1 MSTIDSKK
9 YTLIDL
15 FRDTEGG
22 GEALSCIEIPLIQR
36 DYAQGRDV
44 PKVNSIRERFLGALR
59 KALTNNEPITLDFVY
74 GEIDN
79 NRMLIPLDGQQRLT
93 TLFLLHWYIARHEGV
108 SEDKLA
114 FLTKFS
120 YATRYS
126 AREFCK
132 HLVSPN
138 YQPDFSHNKL
148 SDDIADQC
156 WMQLDWKNDP
166 TISAMLR
173 MIDSIHVKFR
183 SYTDLWQRLEAGCI
197 SFYFLPIKELGATD
211 ELYIKMNSRG
221 KPLTEFE
228 NFKAEWEAS
237 IKAIEPNIMSQQE
250 VEQLQHRIEQ
260 KLDIDWTDLL
270 WPYRN
275 GKTDSSADD
284 VIDDKFIRYFR
295 FLTDIIFYKDDRY
308 VKDTSDILSIS
319 EYLFCPNSDNTP
331 RHIEFIERG
340 FDCWKNVDDIEH
352 LFSTYLTTQPTDSDS
367 QKCIVAAP
375 INVFAQACH
384 TYGDVNNGRNRL
396 FPIGRTI
403 LLYAFL
409 YYLQHKETIND
420 TQFARRIRIITNL
433 IKQSEYELREDN
445 MPNLLRQTEYILT
458 HGDVEDGYLS
468 FNANQ
473 LAEEHEKAVWLQT
486 HAEKAETLCRLE
498 NHPLLQG
505 AIRVIGLDHIDF
517 TDRFYSLFACD
528 HSLVN
533 RALLS
538 IGDYALL
545 VNSLFQIGS
554 GSTQFDSSWRAI
566 FSTNQQGIAP
576 KRDILLALL
585 SQSQHFTN
593 DILQSIIDKYL
604 DETREYDWRHYLV
617 RYDAMRPERYGMY
630 FWEEDPLHEK
640 RGYTILMMLTEKS
653 MGGRNY
659 NIFLKALYDW
669 LLSDDPSLSIS
680 LGEYAY
686 SGDGSVL
693 KLTFADKYLYFTD
706 NKLCICHQIQDE
718 QGHLTEIID
727 LEKPISQT
735 EQGIDL
741 EDRVKLAYDVV
752 KSMIGN

>member
-1 MSTIDSKK
+1 MNTIDSKK

-22 GEALSCIEIPLIQR
+22 GEALNGIEIPLIQR
-36 DYAQGRDV
+36 DYAQGRDM
-44 PKVNSIRERFLGALR
+44 PKVEDIRRRFVGALK
-59 KALTNNEPITLDFVY
+59 KALINNEPVTLDFVY

-79 NRMLIPLDGQQRLT
+79 NRTLIPLDGQQRLT
-93 TLFLLHWYIARHEGV
+93 TLFLLHWYIARREGV

-132 HLVSPN
+132 RLVSPD
-138 YQPDFSHNKL
+138 YQPDFNRDRL
-148 SDDIADQC
+148 SDEITDQS
-156 WMQLDWKNDP
+156 WMPLDWENDP

-173 MIDSIHVKFR
+173 MIDYIHVMFNN
-183 SYTDLWQRLEAGCI
+183 SCNNLWPRLEAGCI
-197 SFYFLPIKELGATD
+197 SFYFLPIKQLGATD
-211 ELYIKMNSRG
+211 DLYIKMNSRG

-228 NFKAEWEAS
+228 NVKAEWEAC
-237 IKAIEPNIMSQQE
+237 IKAISPSIMPQQDA
-250 VEQLQHRIEQ
+250 EQLQHRIEQ
-260 KLDIDWTDLL
+260 KMDLDWTDLL

-275 GKTDSSADD
+275 GQTGSSADD
-284 VIDDKFIRYFR
+284 VVDDKFIRYLR
-295 FLTDIIFYKDDRY
+295 FLTDIIYYKDEELE
-308 VKDTSDILSIS
+308 KNSSDILSIVEDLFRGS
-319 EYLFCPNSDNTP
+319 EKAPEHL
-331 RHIEFIERG
+331 EFIERG
-340 FDCWKNVDDIEH
+340 FDCWLHVDIEH
-352 LFSTYLTTQPTDSDS
+352 LFNTYLTTTPTASDP
-367 QKCIVAAP
+367 QKCVVAAP
-375 INVFAQACH
+375 VNVFAQACY
-384 TYGDVNNGRNRL
+384 TYGDMNGRTRL
-396 FPIGRTI
+396 FPIGRSVM
-403 LLYAFL
+403 LYAFL
-409 YYLQHKETIND
+409 YYLQHKETISD
-420 TQFARRIRIITNL
+420 IQFARRIRIITNL

-458 HGDVEDGYLS
+458 HGDVEEGYLS

-486 HAEKAETLCRLE
+486 HADKADTLCRLE

-545 VNSLFQIGS
+545 VNNRFQIGS
-554 GSTQFDSSWRAI
+554 GSADFDSSWRAI
-566 FSTNQQGIAP
+566 FSTSQQGIAP
-576 KRDILLALL
+576 KRDVLLALL

-593 DILQSIIDKYL
+593 DMLQSVIDRYL
-604 DETREYDWRHYLV
+604 RETREYDWRHYLV
-617 RYDAMRPERYGMY
+617 KYDAMRPERYGMY
-630 FWEEDPLHEK
+630 FWDEENPHEK
-640 RGYTILMMLTEKS
+640 RGYNILMMWTEKS
-653 MGGRNY
+653 ISGRNY
-659 NIFLKALYDW
+659 NIFLKALNER
-669 LLSDDPSLSIS
+669 LLCDFPDLSIS

-706 NKLCICHQIQDE
+706 DKLYICHQTPDE
-718 QGHLTEIID
+718 QGHTTETID
-727 LEKPISQT
+727 MEKPIPQT

-741 EDRVKLAYDVV
+741 EDRVELAYEAV
-752 KSMIGN
+752 KSLMNK

>member
-1 MSTIDSKK
+1 MNTIDSKK

-22 GEALSCIEIPLIQR
+22 GEALNGIEIPLIQR
-36 DYAQGRDV
+36 DYAQGRDM
-44 PKVNSIRERFLGALR
+44 PKVEDIRRRFVGALK
-59 KALTNNEPITLDFVY
+59 KALINNEPITLDFVY

-79 NRMLIPLDGQQRLT
+79 NRTLIPLDGQQRLT
-93 TLFLLHWYIARHEGV
+93 TLFLLHWYIARREGV

-132 HLVSPN
+132 RLVSPD
-138 YQPDFSHNKL
+138 YQPDFNRDRL
-148 SDDIADQC
+148 SDEITDQS
-156 WMQLDWKNDP
+156 WMPLDWENDP

-173 MIDSIHVKFR
+173 MIDYIHVMFNN
-183 SYTDLWQRLEAGCI
+183 SCNNLWPRLEAGCI
-197 SFYFLPIKELGATD
+197 SFYFLPIKQLGATD
-211 ELYIKMNSRG
+211 DLYIKMNSRG

-228 NFKAEWEAS
+228 NVKAEWEAC
-237 IKAIEPNIMSQQE
+237 IKAISPSIMPQQDA
-250 VEQLQHRIEQ
+250 EQLQHRIEQ
-260 KLDIDWTDLL
+260 KMDLDWTDLL

-275 GKTDSSADD
+275 GQTGSSADD
-284 VIDDKFIRYFR
+284 VVDDKFIRYLR
-295 FLTDIIFYKDDRY
+295 FLTDIIYYKDEELE
-308 VKDTSDILSIS
+308 KNSSDILSIVEDLFRDS
-319 EYLFCPNSDNTP
+319 EKAPEHL
-331 RHIEFIERG
+331 EFIERG
-340 FDCWKNVDDIEH
+340 FDCWLDVDIEH
-352 LFSTYLTTQPTDSDS
+352 LFNTYLTTTPTASDP
-367 QKCIVAAP
+367 QKCVVAAP
-375 INVFAQACH
+375 VNVFAQACY
-384 TYGDVNNGRNRL
+384 TYGDMNGRTRL
-396 FPIGRTI
+396 FPIGRSVM
-403 LLYAFL
+403 LYAFL
-409 YYLQHKETIND
+409 YYLQHKETISD
-420 TQFARRIRIITNL
+420 IQFARRIRIITNL

-458 HGDVEDGYLS
+458 HGDVEEGYLS

-486 HAEKAETLCRLE
+486 HADKADTLCRLE

-545 VNSLFQIGS
+545 VNNRFQIGS
-554 GSTQFDSSWRAI
+554 GSADFDSSWRAI
-566 FSTNQQGIAP
+566 FSTSQQGIAP
-576 KRDILLALL
+576 KRDVLLALL

-593 DILQSIIDKYL
+593 DMLQSVIDRYL
-604 DETREYDWRHYLV
+604 RETREYDWRHYLV
-617 RYDAMRPERYGMY
+617 KYDAMRPERYGMY
-630 FWEEDPLHEK
+630 FWDEENPHEK
-640 RGYTILMMLTEKS
+640 RGYNILMMWTEKS
-653 MGGRNY
+653 ISGRNY
-659 NIFLKALYDW
+659 NIFLKALNDR
-669 LLSDDPSLSIS
+669 LLSDFPDLGIS

-706 NKLCICHQIQDE
+706 DKLYICHQTPDE
-718 QGHLTEIID
+718 QGHTTETID
-727 LEKPISQT
+727 MEKPIPQT

-741 EDRVKLAYDVV
+741 EDRVELAYEVV
-752 KSMIGN
+752 KSLMNK

>member
-1 MSTIDSKK
+1 MNTIDSKK
-9 YTLIDL
+9 YTFIDL
-15 FRDTEGG
+15 FRGTEGG
-22 GEALSCIEIPLIQR
+22 GEALNGIEIPLIQR
-36 DYAQGRDV
+36 DYAQGRDM
-44 PKVNSIRERFLGALR
+44 PKVNYIRTRFVGALR
-59 KALTNNEPITLDFVY
+59 EALINKEPITLDFVY

-79 NRMLIPLDGQQRLT
+79 NRTLIPLDGQQRLT
-93 TLFLLHWYIARHEGV
+93 TLFLLHWYIARREGV
-108 SEDKLA
+108 SEDKLD

-132 HLVSPN
+132 HLVSPD
-138 YQPDFSHNKL
+138 YQPDFNCSRL
-148 SDDIADQC
+148 SDEIKDQS
-156 WMQLDWKNDP
+156 WMPHDWENDP

-173 MIDSIHVKFR
+173 MIDYIHVMFNN
-183 SYTDLWQRLEAGCI
+183 SCNNLWRRLEAGCI
-197 SFYFLPIKELGATD
+197 SFYFLPIKQLGATD

-228 NFKAEWEAS
+228 NVKVEWEAS
-237 IKAIEPNIMSQQE
+237 IRAISPSIMSQQDA
-250 VEQLQHRIEQ
+250 EQLQGIEQ
-260 KLDIDWTDLL
+260 KLDNDWTDLL

-275 GKTDSSADD
+275 GQTGSSADD
-284 VIDDKFIRYFR
+284 VVDDKFIRYLR
-295 FLTDIIFYKDDRY
+295 FLTDLIFYKNDEQ
-308 VKDTSDILSIS
+308 VKESSDILSIV
-319 EYLFCPNSDNTP
+319 EYLFKDSEKTP
-331 RHIEFIERG
+331 ALSKFIGRG
-340 FDCWKNVDDIEH
+340 FDCWLDVDIEH
-352 LFSTYLTTQPTDSDS
+352 LFNTYLTTTPTASDP
-367 QKCIVAAP
+367 QKCVVAAP
-375 INVFAQACH
+375 VNVFAQACH
-384 TYGDVNNGRNRL
+384 TYGDMNGRTRL
-396 FPIGRTI
+396 FPIGRSVM
-403 LLYAFL
+403 LYAFL
-409 YYLQHKETIND
+409 YYLQHKKTISD

-458 HGDVEDGYLS
+458 HGDVEEGYLS

-473 LAEEHEKAVWLQT
+473 LAEEHEKAAWLQT
-486 HAEKAETLCRLE
+486 HADKADTLCRLE

-545 VNSLFQIGS
+545 VNNRFQIGS
-554 GSTQFDSSWRAI
+554 GSADFDSSWRAI
-566 FSTNQQGIAP
+566 FSTSQQGIAP

-585 SQSQHFTN
+585 SQSRHFTN
-593 DILQSIIDKYL
+593 DVLQSVIDRYL

-617 RYDAMRPERYGMY
+617 KYDAMRPERYGMY
-630 FWEEDPLHEK
+630 FWDEENPHEK
-640 RGYTILMMLTEKS
+640 RGYSILMMWTEKS
-653 MGGRNY
+653 IIGRNY
-659 NIFLKALYDW
+659 NIFLKALNDR
-669 LLSDDPSLSIS
+669 LLCDFPDFGIS

-706 NKLCICHQIQDE
+706 DKLYICHQTPDE
-718 QGHLTEIID
+718 QGHTTETID
-727 LEKPISQT
+727 MEKPILQT

-741 EDRVKLAYDVV
+741 EDRVELAYEVV
-752 KSMIGN
+752 KSLMNK

>member
-1 MSTIDSKK
+1 MNTIDSKK

-22 GEALSCIEIPLIQR
+22 GEALNGIEIPLIQR
-36 DYAQGRDV
+36 DYAQGRDM
-44 PKVNSIRERFLGALR
+44 PKVEDIRRRFVGALK
-59 KALTNNEPITLDFVY
+59 KALINKEPITLDFVY

-79 NRMLIPLDGQQRLT
+79 NRTLIPLDGQQRLT
-93 TLFLLHWYIARHEGV
+93 TLFLLHWYIARREGV

-132 HLVSPN
+132 RLVSPD
-138 YQPDFSHNKL
+138 YQPDFNRDRL
-148 SDDIADQC
+148 SDEITDQS
-156 WMQLDWKNDP
+156 WMPLDWENDS

-173 MIDSIHVKFR
+173 MIDYIHVMFNN
-183 SYTDLWQRLEAGCI
+183 SCNNLWPRLEAGCI
-197 SFYFLPIKELGATD
+197 SFYFLPIKQLGATD
-211 ELYIKMNSRG
+211 DLYIKMNSRG

-228 NFKAEWEAS
+228 NVKAEWEAC
-237 IKAIEPNIMSQQE
+237 IKAISPSIMPQQDA
-250 VEQLQHRIEQ
+250 EQLQHRIEQ
-260 KLDIDWTDLL
+260 KMDLDWTDLL

-275 GKTDSSADD
+275 GQTGSSADD
-284 VIDDKFIRYFR
+284 VVDDKFIRYLR
-295 FLTDIIFYKDDRY
+295 FLTDIIYYKDEEL
-308 VKDTSDILSIS
+308 KKNSSDILSIVEDLFRGS
-319 EYLFCPNSDNTP
+319 EKAPEHL
-331 RHIEFIERG
+331 EFIERG
-340 FDCWKNVDDIEH
+340 FDCWLHVDIEH
-352 LFSTYLTTQPTDSDS
+352 LFNTYLTTTPTASDP
-367 QKCIVAAP
+367 QKCVVAAP
-375 INVFAQACH
+375 VNVFAQACY
-384 TYGDVNNGRNRL
+384 TYGDMNGRTRL
-396 FPIGRTI
+396 FPIGRSVM
-403 LLYAFL
+403 LYAFL
-409 YYLQHKETIND
+409 YYLQHKETISD
-420 TQFARRIRIITNL
+420 IQFARRIRIITNL

-458 HGDVEDGYLS
+458 HGDVEEGYLS

-486 HAEKAETLCRLE
+486 HADKADTLCRLE

-545 VNSLFQIGS
+545 VNNRFQIGS
-554 GSTQFDSSWRAI
+554 GSADFDSSWRAI
-566 FSTNQQGIAP
+566 FSTSQQGIAP

-593 DILQSIIDKYL
+593 DVLQSVIDRYL
-604 DETREYDWRHYLV
+604 RETREYDWRHYLV
-617 RYDAMRPERYGMY
+617 KYDAMRPERYGMY
-630 FWEEDPLHEK
+630 FWDEENPHEK
-640 RGYTILMMLTEKS
+640 RGYSILMMWTEKS
-653 MGGRNY
+653 ISGRNY
-659 NIFLKALYDW
+659 NIFLKALNDR
-669 LLSDDPSLSIS
+669 LLCDFPDIGIS

-706 NKLCICHQIQDE
+706 DKLYICHQTPDE
-718 QGHLTEIID
+718 QGHTTQTID
-727 LEKPISQT
+727 MEKPILQT

-741 EDRVKLAYDVV
+741 EDRVELAYEVV
-752 KSMIGN
+752 KSLMNK

>member
-1 MSTIDSKK
+1 MNTIDSKK

-22 GEALSCIEIPLIQR
+22 GEALNGIEIPLIQR
-36 DYAQGRDV
+36 DYAQGRDM
-44 PKVNSIRERFLGALR
+44 PKVEDIRRRFVGALK
-59 KALTNNEPITLDFVY
+59 KALINNEPITLDFVY

-79 NRMLIPLDGQQRLT
+79 NRTLIPLDGQQRLT
-93 TLFLLHWYIARHEGV
+93 TLFLLHWYIARREGV

-132 HLVSPN
+132 RLVSPA
-138 YQPDFSHNKL
+138 YQPDFNRFKL
-148 SDDIADQC
+148 SEEITDQN
-156 WMQLDWKNDP
+156 WMPLDWENDS

-173 MIDSIHVKFR
+173 MIDYIHVMFNN
-183 SYTDLWQRLEAGCI
+183 SCNNLWPRLEAGCI
-197 SFYFLPIKELGATD
+197 SFYFLPIKQLGATD
-211 ELYIKMNSRG
+211 DLYIKMNSRG

-228 NFKAEWEAS
+228 NVKAEWEAS
-237 IKAIEPNIMSQQE
+237 IRAISPSIMPQQDA
-250 VEQLQHRIEQ
+250 EQLQHRIEQ
-260 KLDIDWTDLL
+260 KMDLDWTDLL

-275 GKTDSSADD
+275 GKTGSSADD
-284 VIDDKFIRYFR
+284 VVDDKFMRYLR
-295 FLTDIIFYKDDRY
+295 FLTDIIYYKDEEL
-308 VKDTSDILSIS
+308 KKNSSDILSIVEDLFRGS
-319 EYLFCPNSDNTP
+319 EKAPEHL
-331 RHIEFIERG
+331 EFIERG
-340 FDCWKNVDDIEH
+340 FDCWLHVDIEH
-352 LFSTYLTTQPTDSDS
+352 LFNTYLTTTPTASDP
-367 QKCIVAAP
+367 QKCVVAAP
-375 INVFAQACH
+375 VNVFAQACY
-384 TYGDVNNGRNRL
+384 TYGDMNGRTRL
-396 FPIGRTI
+396 FPIGRSVM
-403 LLYAFL
+403 LYAFL
-409 YYLQHKETIND
+409 YYLQHKEMISD

-458 HGDVEDGYLS
+458 HGDIEEGYLN

-486 HAEKAETLCRLE
+486 HADKADTLCRLE

-517 TDRFYSLFACD
+517 TDRFYSLLACD

-545 VNSLFQIGS
+545 VNNRFQIGS
-554 GSTQFDSSWRAI
+554 GSADFDSSWKAI
-566 FSTNQQGIAP
+566 FSTSQQSIAP

-593 DILQSIIDKYL
+593 DVLQSVIDRYL

-617 RYDAMRPERYGMY
+617 KYDAMRPERYGMY
-630 FWEEDPLHEK
+630 FWDEENPHEK
-640 RGYTILMMLTEKS
+640 RGYSILMMWTEKS
-653 MGGRNY
+653 ISGRNY
-659 NIFLKALYDW
+659 NIFLKALNDR
-669 LLSDDPSLSIS
+669 LLCDFPNLGIS

-706 NKLCICHQIQDE
+706 DKLYICHQTPDE
-718 QGHLTEIID
+718 QGHTTETID
-727 LEKPISQT
+727 MEKPISQT

-741 EDRVKLAYDVV
+741 EDRVELAYEVV
-752 KSMIGN
+752 KSLMNK

>member
-1 MSTIDSKK
+1 MNTIDSKK

-22 GEALSCIEIPLIQR
+22 GEALNGIEIPLIQR
-36 DYAQGRDV
+36 DYAQGRDM
-44 PKVNSIRERFLGALR
+44 PKVEDIRRRFVGALK
-59 KALTNNEPITLDFVY
+59 KALINNEPITLDFVY

-79 NRMLIPLDGQQRLT
+79 NRTLIPLDGQQRLT
-93 TLFLLHWYIARHEGV
+93 TLFLLHWYIARREGV

-132 HLVSPN
+132 RLVSPD
-138 YQPDFSHNKL
+138 YQPDFNRDRL
-148 SDDIADQC
+148 SDEITDQS
-156 WMQLDWKNDP
+156 WMPLDWENDP

-173 MIDSIHVKFR
+173 MIDYIHVMFNN
-183 SYTDLWQRLEAGCI
+183 SCNNLWPRLEAGCI
-197 SFYFLPIKELGATD
+197 SFYFLPIKQLGATD
-211 ELYIKMNSRG
+211 DLYIKMNSRG

-228 NFKAEWEAS
+228 NVKAEWEAC
-237 IKAIEPNIMSQQE
+237 IKAISPSIMPQQDA
-250 VEQLQHRIEQ
+250 EQLQHRIEQ
-260 KLDIDWTDLL
+260 KMDLDWTDLL

-275 GKTDSSADD
+275 GQTGSSADD
-284 VIDDKFIRYFR
+284 VVDDKFIRYLR
-295 FLTDIIFYKDDRY
+295 FLTDIIYYKDEEL
-308 VKDTSDILSIS
+308 KKNSSDILSIVEDLFRDS
-319 EYLFCPNSDNTP
+319 EKAPEHL
-331 RHIEFIERG
+331 EFIERG
-340 FDCWKNVDDIEH
+340 FDCWLDVDIEH
-352 LFSTYLTTQPTDSDS
+352 LFNTYLTTTPTASDP
-367 QKCIVAAP
+367 QKCVVAAP
-375 INVFAQACH
+375 VNVFAQACY
-384 TYGDVNNGRNRL
+384 TYGDMNGRTRL
-396 FPIGRTI
+396 FPIGRSVM
-403 LLYAFL
+403 LYAFL
-409 YYLQHKETIND
+409 YYLQHKETISD
-420 TQFARRIRIITNL
+420 IQFARRIRIITNL

-458 HGDVEDGYLS
+458 HGDVEEGYLS

-486 HAEKAETLCRLE
+486 HADKADTLCRLE

-545 VNSLFQIGS
+545 VNNRFQIGS
-554 GSTQFDSSWRAI
+554 GSADFDSSWRAI
-566 FSTNQQGIAP
+566 FSTSQQGIAP
-576 KRDILLALL
+576 KRDVLLALL

-593 DILQSIIDKYL
+593 DMLQSVIDRYL
-604 DETREYDWRHYLV
+604 RETREYDWRHYLV
-617 RYDAMRPERYGMY
+617 KYDAMRPERYGMY
-630 FWEEDPLHEK
+630 FWDEENPHEK
-640 RGYTILMMLTEKS
+640 RGYNILMMWTEKS
-653 MGGRNY
+653 ISGRNY
-659 NIFLKALYDW
+659 NIFLKALNDR
-669 LLSDDPSLSIS
+669 LLCDFPDLSIS

-706 NKLCICHQIQDE
+706 DKLYICHQTPDE
-718 QGHLTEIID
+718 QGHTTETID
-727 LEKPISQT
+727 VEKPIPQT

-741 EDRVKLAYDVV
+741 EDRVELAYEVV
-752 KSMIGN
+752 KSLMNK

>member
-1 MSTIDSKK
+1 MNTIDSKK
-9 YTLIDL
+9 YTFIDL
-15 FRDTEGG
+15 FRGTEGG
-22 GEALSCIEIPLIQR
+22 GEALNGIEIPLIQR
-36 DYAQGRDV
+36 DYAQGRDM
-44 PKVNSIRERFLGALR
+44 PKVEDIRRRFVGALK
-59 KALTNNEPITLDFVY
+59 KALINNEPITLDFVY

-79 NRMLIPLDGQQRLT
+79 NRTLIPLDGQQRLT
-93 TLFLLHWYIARHEGV
+93 TLFLLHWYIARREGV

-132 HLVSPN
+132 RLVSPD
-138 YQPDFSHNKL
+138 YQPDFNRDRL
-148 SDDIADQC
+148 SDEITDQS
-156 WMQLDWKNDP
+156 WMPLDWENDP

-173 MIDSIHVKFR
+173 MIDYIHVMFNN
-183 SYTDLWQRLEAGCI
+183 SCNNLWPRLEAGCI
-197 SFYFLPIKELGATD
+197 SFYFLPIKQLGATD
-211 ELYIKMNSRG
+211 DLYIKMNSRG

-228 NFKAEWEAS
+228 NVKAEWEAC
-237 IKAIEPNIMSQQE
+237 IKAISPSIMPQQDA
-250 VEQLQHRIEQ
+250 EQLQHRIEQ
-260 KLDIDWTDLL
+260 KMDLDWTDLL

-275 GKTDSSADD
+275 GQTGSSADD
-284 VIDDKFIRYFR
+284 VVDDKFIRYLR
-295 FLTDIIFYKDDRY
+295 FLTDIIYYKDEEL
-308 VKDTSDILSIS
+308 KKNSSDILSIVEDLFRGS
-319 EYLFCPNSDNTP
+319 EKAPEHL
-331 RHIEFIERG
+331 EFIERG
-340 FDCWKNVDDIEH
+340 FDCWLHVDIEH
-352 LFSTYLTTQPTDSDS
+352 LFNTYLTTTPTASDP
-367 QKCIVAAP
+367 QKCVVAAP
-375 INVFAQACH
+375 VNVFAQACY
-384 TYGDVNNGRNRL
+384 TYGDMNGRTRL
-396 FPIGRTI
+396 FPIGRSVM
-403 LLYAFL
+403 LYAFL
-409 YYLQHKETIND
+409 YYLQHKETISD

-458 HGDVEDGYLS
+458 HGDVEEGYLS

-486 HAEKAETLCRLE
+486 HADKADTLCRLE

-545 VNSLFQIGS
+545 VNNRFQIGS
-554 GSTQFDSSWRAI
+554 GSADFDSSWRAI
-566 FSTNQQGIAP
+566 FSTSQQGIAP
-576 KRDILLALL
+576 KRDVLLALL

-593 DILQSIIDKYL
+593 DMLQSVIDRYL
-604 DETREYDWRHYLV
+604 RETREYDWRHYLV
-617 RYDAMRPERYGMY
+617 KYDAMRPERYGMY
-630 FWEEDPLHEK
+630 FWDEENPHEK
-640 RGYTILMMLTEKS
+640 RGYNILMMWTEKS
-653 MGGRNY
+653 ISGRNY
-659 NIFLKALYDW
+659 NIFLKALNER
-669 LLSDDPSLSIS
+669 LLCDFPDLSIS

-706 NKLCICHQIQDE
+706 DKLYICHQTPDE
-718 QGHLTEIID
+718 QGHTTKTID
-727 LEKPISQT
+727 MEKPILQT

-741 EDRVKLAYDVV
+741 EDRVELAYEVV
-752 KSMIGN
+752 KSLMNK

>member
-1 MSTIDSKK
+1 MNTIDSKK
-9 YTLIDL
+9 YTFIDL
-15 FRDTEGG
+15 FRGTEGG
-22 GEALSCIEIPLIQR
+22 GEALNGIEIPLIQR
-36 DYAQGRDV
+36 DYAQGRDM
-44 PKVNSIRERFLGALR
+44 PKVEDIRRRFVGALK
-59 KALTNNEPITLDFVY
+59 KALINNEPVTLDFVY

-79 NRMLIPLDGQQRLT
+79 NRTLIPLDGQQRLT
-93 TLFLLHWYIARHEGV
+93 TLFLLHWYIARREGV

-132 HLVSPN
+132 RLVSPD
-138 YQPDFSHNKL
+138 YQPDFNRFKL
-148 SDDIADQC
+148 SEEITDQN
-156 WMQLDWKNDP
+156 WMPLDWENDS

-173 MIDSIHVKFR
+173 MIDYIHVMFNN
-183 SYTDLWQRLEAGCI
+183 SCNNLWPRLEAGCI
-197 SFYFLPIKELGATD
+197 SFYFLPIKQLGATD
-211 ELYIKMNSRG
+211 DLYIKMNSRG

-228 NFKAEWEAS
+228 NVKAEWEAS
-237 IKAIEPNIMSQQE
+237 IRAISPSIMPQQDA
-250 VEQLQHRIEQ
+250 EQLQHRTEQ
-260 KLDIDWTDLL
+260 KMDLDWTDLL

-275 GKTDSSADD
+275 GQTGSSADD
-284 VIDDKFIRYFR
+284 VVDDKFIRYLR
-295 FLTDIIFYKDDRY
+295 FLTDIIYYKDEEL
-308 VKDTSDILSIS
+308 KKNSSDILSIVEDLFRDS
-319 EYLFCPNSDNTP
+319 EKAPE
-331 RHIEFIERG
+331 HIEFIERG
-340 FDCWKNVDDIEH
+340 FDCWLHVDIEH
-352 LFSTYLTTQPTDSDS
+352 LFNTYLTTTPTASDP
-367 QKCIVAAP
+367 QKCVVAAP
-375 INVFAQACH
+375 VNVFAQACY
-384 TYGDVNNGRNRL
+384 TYGDMNGRTRL
-396 FPIGRTI
+396 FPIGRSVM
-403 LLYAFL
+403 LYAFL
-409 YYLQHKETIND
+409 YYLQHKETISD

-458 HGDVEDGYLS
+458 HGDIEEGYLS

-486 HAEKAETLCRLE
+486 HADKADTLCRLE

-545 VNSLFQIGS
+545 VNNRFQIGS
-554 GSTQFDSSWRAI
+554 GSADFDSSWRAI
-566 FSTNQQGIAP
+566 FSTSQQGIAP

-593 DILQSIIDKYL
+593 DMLQSVIDRYL
-604 DETREYDWRHYLV
+604 RETREYDWRHYLV
-617 RYDAMRPERYGMY
+617 KYDAMRPERYGMY
-630 FWEEDPLHEK
+630 FWDEENPHEK
-640 RGYTILMMLTEKS
+640 RGYNILMMWTEKS
-653 MGGRNY
+653 ISGRNY
-659 NIFLKALYDW
+659 NIFLKALNDR
-669 LLSDDPSLSIS
+669 LLCDFPDLGIS

-706 NKLCICHQIQDE
+706 DKLYICHQTPDE
-718 QGHLTEIID
+718 QGHTTETID
-727 LEKPISQT
+727 MEKPIPQT

-741 EDRVKLAYDVV
+741 EDRVELAYEAV
-752 KSMIGN
+752 KSLMNK

>member
-1 MSTIDSKK
+1 MNTIDSKK

-22 GEALSCIEIPLIQR
+22 GEALNGIEIPLIQR
-36 DYAQGRDV
+36 DYAQGRDM
-44 PKVNSIRERFLGALR
+44 PKVEDIRRRFVGALK
-59 KALTNNEPITLDFVY
+59 KALINKEPITLDFVY

-93 TLFLLHWYIARHEGV
+93 TLFLLHWYIARREGV

-132 HLVSPN
+132 RLVSPD
-138 YQPDFSHNKL
+138 YQPDFNRDRL
-148 SDDIADQC
+148 SDEITDQS
-156 WMQLDWKNDP
+156 WMPLDWENDP

-173 MIDSIHVKFR
+173 MIDYIHVMFNN
-183 SYTDLWQRLEAGCI
+183 SCNNLWPRLEAGCI
-197 SFYFLPIKELGATD
+197 SFYFLPIKQLGATD
-211 ELYIKMNSRG
+211 DLYIKMNSRG

-228 NFKAEWEAS
+228 NVKAEWEAC
-237 IKAIEPNIMSQQE
+237 IKAISPSIMPKQDA
-250 VEQLQHRIEQ
+250 EQLQHRIEQ
-260 KLDIDWTDLL
+260 KMDLDWTDLL

-275 GKTDSSADD
+275 GQTGSSADD
-284 VIDDKFIRYFR
+284 VVDDKFIRYLR
-295 FLTDIIFYKDDRY
+295 FLTDIIYYKDEEL
-308 VKDTSDILSIS
+308 KKNSSDILSIVEDLFRDS
-319 EYLFCPNSDNTP
+319 EKAPEHL
-331 RHIEFIERG
+331 EFIERG
-340 FDCWKNVDDIEH
+340 FDCWLHVDIEH
-352 LFSTYLTTQPTDSDS
+352 LFNTYLTTTPTASDP
-367 QKCIVAAP
+367 QKCVVAAP
-375 INVFAQACH
+375 VNVFAQACY
-384 TYGDVNNGRNRL
+384 TYGDMNGRTRL
-396 FPIGRTI
+396 FPIGRSVM
-403 LLYAFL
+403 LYAFL
-409 YYLQHKETIND
+409 YYLQHKDTISE
-420 TQFARRIRIITNL
+420 TQFARCIRIITNL

-458 HGDVEDGYLS
+458 HGDVEEGYLS

-473 LAEEHEKAVWLQT
+473 LAEEHEKAAWLQT
-486 HAEKAETLCRLE
+486 HADKADTLCRLE

-545 VNSLFQIGS
+545 VNNRFQIGS
-554 GSTQFDSSWRAI
+554 GSADFDSSWRAI
-566 FSTNQQGIAP
+566 FSTSQQGIAP
-576 KRDILLALL
+576 KRDVLLALL

-593 DILQSIIDKYL
+593 DMLQSVIDRYL
-604 DETREYDWRHYLV
+604 RETREYDWRHYLV
-617 RYDAMRPERYGMY
+617 KYDAMRPERYGMY
-630 FWEEDPLHEK
+630 FWDEENPHEK
-640 RGYTILMMLTEKS
+640 RGYNILMMWTEKS
-653 MGGRNY
+653 ISGRNY
-659 NIFLKALYDW
+659 NIFLKALNER
-669 LLSDDPSLSIS
+669 LLCDFPDLSIS

-706 NKLCICHQIQDE
+706 DKLYICHQTPDE
-718 QGHLTEIID
+718 QGHTTQTID
-727 LEKPISQT
+727 MEKPSLQT

-741 EDRVKLAYDVV
+741 EDRVELAYEVV
-752 KSMIGN
+752 KSLMNK

>member
-1 MSTIDSKK
+1 MNTIDSKK

-22 GEALSCIEIPLIQR
+22 GEALNGIEIPLIQR
-36 DYAQGRDV
+36 DYAQGRDM
-44 PKVNSIRERFLGALR
+44 PKVEDIRRRFVGALK
-59 KALTNNEPITLDFVY
+59 KALINNEPITLDFVY

-79 NRMLIPLDGQQRLT
+79 NRTLIPLDGQQRLT
-93 TLFLLHWYIARHEGV
+93 TLFLLHWYIARREGV

-132 HLVSPN
+132 RLVSPD
-138 YQPDFSHNKL
+138 YQPDFNRDRL
-148 SDDIADQC
+148 SDEITDQS
-156 WMQLDWKNDP
+156 WMPLDWENDP

-173 MIDSIHVKFR
+173 MIDYIHVMFNN
-183 SYTDLWQRLEAGCI
+183 SCNNLWPRLEAGCI
-197 SFYFLPIKELGATD
+197 SFYFLPIKQLGATD
-211 ELYIKMNSRG
+211 DLYIKMNSRG

-228 NFKAEWEAS
+228 NVKAEWEAC
-237 IKAIEPNIMSQQE
+237 IKAISPSIMPQQDA
-250 VEQLQHRIEQ
+250 EQLQHRIEQ
-260 KLDIDWTDLL
+260 KMDLDWTDLL

-275 GKTDSSADD
+275 GQTGSSADD
-284 VIDDKFIRYFR
+284 VVDDKFIRYLR
-295 FLTDIIFYKDDRY
+295 FLTDIIYYKDEEL
-308 VKDTSDILSIS
+308 KKNSSDILSIVEDLFRDS
-319 EYLFCPNSDNTP
+319 EKAPEHL
-331 RHIEFIERG
+331 EFIERG
-340 FDCWKNVDDIEH
+340 FDCWLDVDIEH
-352 LFSTYLTTQPTDSDS
+352 LFNTYLTTTPTASDP
-367 QKCIVAAP
+367 QKCVVAAP
-375 INVFAQACH
+375 VNVFAQACY
-384 TYGDVNNGRNRL
+384 TYGDMNGRTRL
-396 FPIGRTI
+396 FPIGRSVM
-403 LLYAFL
+403 LYAFL
-409 YYLQHKETIND
+409 YYLQHKETISD
-420 TQFARRIRIITNL
+420 IQFVRRIRIITNL

-458 HGDVEDGYLS
+458 HGDVEEGYLS

-486 HAEKAETLCRLE
+486 HADKADTLCRLE

-545 VNSLFQIGS
+545 VNNRFQIGS
-554 GSTQFDSSWRAI
+554 GSADFDSSWRGI
-566 FSTNQQGIAP
+566 FSTSQQGIAP
-576 KRDILLALL
+576 KRDILLTLL

-593 DILQSIIDKYL
+593 DMLQSVIDRYL
-604 DETREYDWRHYLV
+604 RETREYDWRHYLIK
-617 RYDAMRPERYGMY
+617 YDAMRPERYGMY
-630 FWEEDPLHEK
+630 FWDEENPHEK
-640 RGYTILMMLTEKS
+640 RGYNILMMWTEKS
-653 MGGRNY
+653 ISGRNY
-659 NIFLKALYDW
+659 NIFLKALNER
-669 LLSDDPSLSIS
+669 LLCDFPDLSIS

-706 NKLCICHQIQDE
+706 DKLYICHQTPDE
-718 QGHLTEIID
+718 QGHTTKTID
-727 LEKPISQT
+727 MEKPILQT

-741 EDRVKLAYDVV
+741 EDRVELAYEVV
-752 KSMIGN
+752 KSLMNK

>member
-1 MSTIDSKK
+1 MNTIDSKK

-22 GEALSCIEIPLIQR
+22 GEALNGIEIPLIQR
-36 DYAQGRDV
+36 DYAQGRDM
-44 PKVNSIRERFLGALR
+44 PKVEDIRRRFVGALK
-59 KALTNNEPITLDFVY
+59 KALINKEPITLDFVY

-79 NRMLIPLDGQQRLT
+79 NRTLIPLDGQQRLT
-93 TLFLLHWYIARHEGV
+93 TLFLLHWYIARREGV

-132 HLVSPN
+132 RLVSPD
-138 YQPDFSHNKL
+138 YQPDFNRFKL
-148 SDDIADQC
+148 SEEITDQN
-156 WMQLDWKNDP
+156 WMPLDWENDS

-173 MIDSIHVKFR
+173 MIDYIHVMFNN
-183 SYTDLWQRLEAGCI
+183 SCNNLWPRLEAGCI
-197 SFYFLPIKELGATD
+197 SFYFLPIKQLGATD
-211 ELYIKMNSRG
+211 DLYIKMNSRG

-228 NFKAEWEAS
+228 NVKAEWEAS
-237 IKAIEPNIMSQQE
+237 IRAISPSIMPQQDA
-250 VEQLQHRIEQ
+250 EQLQHRIEQ
-260 KLDIDWTDLL
+260 KMDLDWTDLL

-275 GKTDSSADD
+275 GQTGSSADD
-284 VIDDKFIRYFR
+284 VVDDKFIRYLR
-295 FLTDIIFYKDDRY
+295 FLTDIIYYKDEEL
-308 VKDTSDILSIS
+308 KKNSSDILSIVEDLFRDS
-319 EYLFCPNSDNTP
+319 EKAPEHL
-331 RHIEFIERG
+331 EFIERG
-340 FDCWKNVDDIEH
+340 FDCWLHVDIEH
-352 LFSTYLTTQPTDSDS
+352 LFNTYLTTTPTASDP
-367 QKCIVAAP
+367 QKCVVAAP
-375 INVFAQACH
+375 VNVFAQACY
-384 TYGDVNNGRNRL
+384 TYGDMNGRTRL
-396 FPIGRTI
+396 FPIGRSVM
-403 LLYAFL
+403 LYAFL
-409 YYLQHKETIND
+409 YYLQHKETISD
-420 TQFARRIRIITNL
+420 IQFARRIRIITNL

-445 MPNLLRQTEYILT
+445 MPNLLCQTEYILT
-458 HGDVEDGYLS
+458 HGDVEEGYLS

-486 HAEKAETLCRLE
+486 HADKADTLCRLE

-545 VNSLFQIGS
+545 VNNRFQIGS
-554 GSTQFDSSWRAI
+554 GSADFDSSWRAI
-566 FSTNQQGIAP
+566 FSTSQQGIAP

-593 DILQSIIDKYL
+593 DMLQSVIDRYL
-604 DETREYDWRHYLV
+604 RETREYDWRHYLV
-617 RYDAMRPERYGMY
+617 KYDAMRPERYGMY
-630 FWEEDPLHEK
+630 FWDEENPHEK
-640 RGYTILMMLTEKS
+640 RGYNILMMWTEKS
-653 MGGRNY
+653 ISGRNY
-659 NIFLKALYDW
+659 NIFLKALYDR
-669 LLSDDPSLSIS
+669 LLCDFPDLGIS

-706 NKLCICHQIQDE
+706 DKLYICHQTPDE
-718 QGHLTEIID
+718 QGHTTETID
-727 LEKPISQT
+727 VEKPIPQT
-735 EQGIDL
+735 EQGTDL
-741 EDRVKLAYDVV
+741 EDRVELAYEVV
-752 KSMIGN
+752 KSLMNK

>member
-1 MSTIDSKK
+1 MNTIDSKK
-9 YTLIDL
+9 YTFIDL
-15 FRDTEGG
+15 FRGTEGG
-22 GEALSCIEIPLIQR
+22 GEALNGIEIPLIQR
-36 DYAQGRDV
+36 DYAQGRDM
-44 PKVNSIRERFLGALR
+44 PKVNYIRTRFVGALR
-59 KALTNNEPITLDFVY
+59 EALINDEPITLDFVY

-79 NRMLIPLDGQQRLT
+79 NRTLIPLDGQQRLT

-108 SEDKLA
+108 SEDKLD

-132 HLVSPN
+132 HLVSPD
-138 YQPDFSHNKL
+138 YQPDFNCSRL
-148 SDDIADQC
+148 SDEIKDQS
-156 WMQLDWKNDP
+156 WMPHDWENDP

-173 MIDSIHVKFR
+173 MIDYIHSLFKKPG
-183 SYTDLWQRLEAGCI
+183 TNLWSRLENGCI
-197 SFYFLPIKELGATD
+197 SFYFLPIKQLGATD

-228 NFKAEWEAS
+228 NVKAEWEAS
-237 IKAIEPNIMSQQE
+237 IRAISPSIMSQQDA
-250 VEQLQHRIEQ
+250 EQLQKIEQ
-260 KLDIDWTDLL
+260 KLDNDWTDLL

-275 GKTDSSADD
+275 GQTGSSADD
-284 VIDDKFIRYFR
+284 VVDDKFIRYLR
-295 FLTDIIFYKDDRY
+295 FLTDLIFYKNDEQ
-308 VKDTSDILSIS
+308 VKDSSDILSIV
-319 EYLFCPNSDNTP
+319 EYLFKDSEKTP
-331 RHIEFIERG
+331 ALSKFIGRG
-340 FDCWKNVDDIEH
+340 FDCWLDVDIEH
-352 LFSTYLTTQPTDSDS
+352 LFNTYLTTTPTASDP
-367 QKCIVAAP
+367 QKCVVAAP
-375 INVFAQACH
+375 VNVFAQACY
-384 TYGDVNNGRNRL
+384 TYGDMNGRTRL
-396 FPIGRTI
+396 FPIGRSVM
-403 LLYAFL
+403 LYAFL
-409 YYLQHKETIND
+409 YYLQHKNTISD

-458 HGDVEDGYLS
+458 HGDVEEGYLN

-486 HAEKAETLCRLE
+486 HADKADTLCRLE

-545 VNSLFQIGS
+545 VNNRFQIGS
-554 GSTQFDSSWRAI
+554 GSADFDSSWRAI
-566 FSTNQQGIAP
+566 FSTSQQGIAP

-593 DILQSIIDKYL
+593 DMLQSVIDRYL

-617 RYDAMRPERYGMY
+617 KYDAMRPERYGMY
-630 FWEEDPLHEK
+630 FWDEENPHEK
-640 RGYTILMMLTEKS
+640 RGYSILMMWTEKS
-653 MGGRNY
+653 ISGRNY
-659 NIFLKALYDW
+659 NIFLKALNDR
-669 LLSDDPSLSIS
+669 LLCDFPDLGIS

-706 NKLCICHQIQDE
+706 DKLYICHQTPDE
-718 QGHLTEIID
+718 QGHTTETID
-727 LEKPISQT
+727 MEKPIPQT

-741 EDRVKLAYDVV
+741 EDRVELAYEAV
-752 KSMIGN
+752 KSLMNK

>member
-1 MSTIDSKK
+1 MNTIDSKK

-22 GEALSCIEIPLIQR
+22 GEALNGIEIPLIQR
-36 DYAQGRDV
+36 DYAQGRDM
-44 PKVNSIRERFLGALR
+44 PKVEDIRRRFVGALK
-59 KALTNNEPITLDFVY
+59 KALINNEPVTLDFVY

-79 NRMLIPLDGQQRLT
+79 NRTLIPLDGQQRLT
-93 TLFLLHWYIARHEGV
+93 TLFLLHWYIARREGV

-132 HLVSPN
+132 RLVSPA
-138 YQPDFSHNKL
+138 YQPDFNRFKL
-148 SDDIADQC
+148 SEEITDQN
-156 WMQLDWKNDP
+156 WMPLDWENDS

-173 MIDSIHVKFR
+173 MIDYIHVMFNN
-183 SYTDLWQRLEAGCI
+183 SCNNLWPRLEAGCI
-197 SFYFLPIKELGATD
+197 SFYFLPIKQLGATD
-211 ELYIKMNSRG
+211 DLYIKMNSRG

-228 NFKAEWEAS
+228 NVKAEWEAS
-237 IKAIEPNIMSQQE
+237 IRAISPSIMPQQDA
-250 VEQLQHRIEQ
+250 EQLQHRIEQ
-260 KLDIDWTDLL
+260 KMDLDWTDLL

-275 GKTDSSADD
+275 GQTGSSADD
-284 VIDDKFIRYFR
+284 VVDDKFIRYLR
-295 FLTDIIFYKDDRY
+295 FLTDIIYYKDEEL
-308 VKDTSDILSIS
+308 KKNSSDILSIVEDLFRDS
-319 EYLFCPNSDNTP
+319 EKAPEHL
-331 RHIEFIERG
+331 EFIERG
-340 FDCWKNVDDIEH
+340 FDCWLHVDIEH
-352 LFSTYLTTQPTDSDS
+352 LFNTYLTTTPTASDP
-367 QKCIVAAP
+367 QKCVVAAP
-375 INVFAQACH
+375 VNVFAQACY
-384 TYGDVNNGRNRL
+384 TYGDMNGRTRL
-396 FPIGRTI
+396 FPIGRSVM
-403 LLYAFL
+403 LYAFL
-409 YYLQHKETIND
+409 YYLQHKETISD

-458 HGDVEDGYLS
+458 HGDVEEGYLN

-486 HAEKAETLCRLE
+486 HADKADTLCRLE

-545 VNSLFQIGS
+545 VNNRFQIGS
-554 GSTQFDSSWRAI
+554 GSADFDSSWRAI
-566 FSTNQQGIAP
+566 FSTSQQGIAP

-593 DILQSIIDKYL
+593 DMLQSVIDRYL
-604 DETREYDWRHYLV
+604 RETREYDWRHYLV
-617 RYDAMRPERYGMY
+617 KYDAMRPERYGMY
-630 FWEEDPLHEK
+630 FWDEENPHEK
-640 RGYTILMMLTEKS
+640 RGYNILMMWTEKS
-653 MGGRNY
+653 ISGRNY
-659 NIFLKALYDW
+659 NIFLKALNDR
-669 LLSDDPSLSIS
+669 LLCDFPDLGIS

-706 NKLCICHQIQDE
+706 DKLYICHQTPDE
-718 QGHLTEIID
+718 QGHTTETID
-727 LEKPISQT
+727 MEKPISQT

-741 EDRVKLAYDVV
+741 EDRVELAYEVV
-752 KSMIGN
+752 KSLMNK

>member
-1 MSTIDSKK
+1 MNTIDSKK

-22 GEALSCIEIPLIQR
+22 GEALNGIEIPLIQR
-36 DYAQGRDV
+36 DYAQGRDM
-44 PKVNSIRERFLGALR
+44 PKVEDIRRRFVGALK
-59 KALTNNEPITLDFVY
+59 KALINKEPITLDFVY

-79 NRMLIPLDGQQRLT
+79 NRTLIPLDGQQRLT
-93 TLFLLHWYIARHEGV
+93 TLFLLHWYIARREGV

-132 HLVSPN
+132 RLVSPD
-138 YQPDFSHNKL
+138 YQPDFNRDRL
-148 SDDIADQC
+148 SDEITDQS
-156 WMQLDWKNDP
+156 WMPLDWENDS

-173 MIDSIHVKFR
+173 MIDYIHVMFNN
-183 SYTDLWQRLEAGCI
+183 SCNNLWPRLEAGCI
-197 SFYFLPIKELGATD
+197 SFYFLPIKQLGATD
-211 ELYIKMNSRG
+211 DLYIKMNSRG

-228 NFKAEWEAS
+228 NVKAEWEAC
-237 IKAIEPNIMSQQE
+237 IKAISPSIMPQQDA
-250 VEQLQHRIEQ
+250 EQLQHRIEQ
-260 KLDIDWTDLL
+260 KMDLDWTDLL

-275 GKTDSSADD
+275 GQTGSSADD
-284 VIDDKFIRYFR
+284 VVDDKFIRYLR
-295 FLTDIIFYKDDRY
+295 FLTDIIYYKDEEL
-308 VKDTSDILSIS
+308 KKNSSDILSIVEDLFRGS
-319 EYLFCPNSDNTP
+319 EKAPEHL
-331 RHIEFIERG
+331 EFIERG
-340 FDCWKNVDDIEH
+340 FDCWLHVDIEH
-352 LFSTYLTTQPTDSDS
+352 LFNTYLTTTPTASDP
-367 QKCIVAAP
+367 QKCVVAAP
-375 INVFAQACH
+375 VNVFAQACY
-384 TYGDVNNGRNRL
+384 TYGDMNGRTRL
-396 FPIGRTI
+396 FPIGRSVM
-403 LLYAFL
+403 LYAFL
-409 YYLQHKETIND
+409 YYLQHKETISD
-420 TQFARRIRIITNL
+420 IQFARRIRIITNL

-458 HGDVEDGYLS
+458 HGDVEEGYLS

-486 HAEKAETLCRLE
+486 HADKADTLCRLE

-545 VNSLFQIGS
+545 VNNRFQIGS
-554 GSTQFDSSWRAI
+554 GSADFDSSWRAI
-566 FSTNQQGIAP
+566 FSTSQQGIAP
-576 KRDILLALL
+576 KRDVLLALL

-593 DILQSIIDKYL
+593 DMLQSVIDRYL
-604 DETREYDWRHYLV
+604 RETREYDWRHYLV
-617 RYDAMRPERYGMY
+617 KYDAMRPERYGMY
-630 FWEEDPLHEK
+630 FWDEENPHEK
-640 RGYTILMMLTEKS
+640 RGYSILMMWTEKS
-653 MGGRNY
+653 ISGRNY
-659 NIFLKALYDW
+659 NIFLKALNDR
-669 LLSDDPSLSIS
+669 LLCDFPDIGIS

-706 NKLCICHQIQDE
+706 DKLYICHQTPDE
-718 QGHLTEIID
+718 QGHTTQTID
-727 LEKPISQT
+727 MEKPILQT

-741 EDRVKLAYDVV
+741 EDRVELAYEVV
-752 KSMIGN
+752 KSLMNK

>member
-1 MSTIDSKK
+1 MNTIDSKK
-9 YTLIDL
+9 YTFIDL
-15 FRDTEGG
+15 FRGTEGG
-22 GEALSCIEIPLIQR
+22 GEALNGIEIPLIQR
-36 DYAQGRDV
+36 DYAQGRDM
-44 PKVNSIRERFLGALR
+44 PKVEDIRRRFVGALK
-59 KALTNNEPITLDFVY
+59 KALINNEPITLDFVY

-79 NRMLIPLDGQQRLT
+79 NRTLIPLDGQQRLT

-108 SEDKLA
+108 SEDKLD

-132 HLVSPN
+132 HLVSPD
-138 YQPDFSHNKL
+138 YQPDFNCSRL
-148 SDDIADQC
+148 SDEIKDQS
-156 WMQLDWKNDP
+156 WMPHDWENDP

-173 MIDSIHVKFR
+173 MIDYIHSLFKKPG
-183 SYTDLWQRLEAGCI
+183 TNLWSRLENGCI
-197 SFYFLPIKELGATD
+197 SFYFLPIKQLGATD

-228 NFKAEWEAS
+228 NVKAEWEAS
-237 IKAIEPNIMSQQE
+237 IRAISPSIMPQQDA
-250 VEQLQHRIEQ
+250 EQLQHRIEQ
-260 KLDIDWTDLL
+260 KMDLDWTDLL

-275 GKTDSSADD
+275 GQTGSSADD
-284 VIDDKFIRYFR
+284 VVDDKFIRYLR
-295 FLTDIIFYKDDRY
+295 FLTDIIYYKNDEL
-308 VKDTSDILSIS
+308 VKESSDILSIV
-319 EYLFCPNSDNTP
+319 EYLFMGSEKTP
-331 RHIEFIERG
+331 ALLEFVERG
-340 FDCWKNVDDIEH
+340 FDCWLDVDIEH
-352 LFSTYLTTQPTDSDS
+352 LFNTYLTTTPTASDP
-367 QKCIVAAP
+367 QKCVVAAP
-375 INVFAQACH
+375 VNVFAQACY
-384 TYGDVNNGRNRL
+384 TYGDMNGRTRL
-396 FPIGRTI
+396 FPIGRSVM
-403 LLYAFL
+403 LYAFL
-409 YYLQHKETIND
+409 YYLQHKETISD

-458 HGDVEDGYLS
+458 HGDVEDGYLN

-486 HAEKAETLCRLE
+486 HADKADTLCRLE

-545 VNSLFQIGS
+545 VNNRFQIGS
-554 GSTQFDSSWRAI
+554 GSADFDSSWRAI
-566 FSTNQQGIAP
+566 FSTSQQGIAP

-593 DILQSIIDKYL
+593 DMLQSVIDRYL

-617 RYDAMRPERYGMY
+617 KYDAMRPERYGMY
-630 FWEEDPLHEK
+630 FWDEENPHEK
-640 RGYTILMMLTEKS
+640 RGYSILMMWTEKS
-653 MGGRNY
+653 ISGRNY
-659 NIFLKALYDW
+659 NIFLKALNDR
-669 LLSDDPSLSIS
+669 LLCDFPDLGIS

-706 NKLCICHQIQDE
+706 DKLYICHQTPDE
-718 QGHLTEIID
+718 QGHTTETID
-727 LEKPISQT
+727 MEKPIPQT

-741 EDRVKLAYDVV
+741 EDRVELAYEAV
-752 KSMIGN
+752 KSLMNK

>member
-1 MSTIDSKK
+1 MNTIDSKK
-9 YTLIDL
+9 YTFIDL
-15 FRDTEGG
+15 FRGTEGG
-22 GEALSCIEIPLIQR
+22 GEALNGIEIPLIQR
-36 DYAQGRDV
+36 DYAQGRDM
-44 PKVNSIRERFLGALR
+44 PKVNYIRTRFVGALR
-59 KALTNNEPITLDFVY
+59 EALINDEPITLDFVY

-79 NRMLIPLDGQQRLT
+79 NRTLIPLDGQQRLT

-108 SEDKLA
+108 SEDKLD

-132 HLVSPN
+132 HLMSPD
-138 YQPDFSHNKL
+138 YQPDFNRDRL
-148 SDDIADQC
+148 SDEITDQS
-156 WMQLDWKNDP
+156 WMPLDWENDS

-173 MIDSIHVKFR
+173 MIDYIHVMFNN
-183 SYTDLWQRLEAGCI
+183 SCNNLWPRLEAGCI
-197 SFYFLPIKELGATD
+197 SFYFLPIKQLGATD
-211 ELYIKMNSRG
+211 DLYIKMNSRG

-228 NFKAEWEAS
+228 NVKAEWEAS
-237 IKAIEPNIMSQQE
+237 IRAISPSIMPQQDAE
-250 VEQLQHRIEQ
+250 ELQHRIEQ
-260 KLDIDWTDLL
+260 KMDLDWTDLL

-275 GKTDSSADD
+275 GQTGSSADD
-284 VIDDKFIRYFR
+284 VVDDKFIRYLC
-295 FLTDIIFYKDDRY
+295 FLTDIIYYKDDELE
-308 VKDTSDILSIS
+308 KNSSDILSIVEDLFRDS
-319 EYLFCPNSDNTP
+319 EKAPEHL
-331 RHIEFIERG
+331 EFIERG
-340 FDCWKNVDDIEH
+340 FDCWLHVDIEH
-352 LFSTYLTTQPTDSDS
+352 LFNTYLTTPTASDP
-367 QKCIVAAP
+367 QKCVVAAP
-375 INVFAQACH
+375 VNVFAQACY
-384 TYGDVNNGRNRL
+384 TYGDMNGRTRL
-396 FPIGRTI
+396 FPIGRSVM
-403 LLYAFL
+403 LYAFL
-409 YYLQHKETIND
+409 YYLQHKETISD

-473 LAEEHEKAVWLQT
+473 LAEEHEKAAWLQT
-486 HAEKAETLCRLE
+486 HADKADTLCRLE

-505 AIRVIGLDHIDF
+505 TIRVIGLDHIDF

-545 VNSLFQIGS
+545 VNNRFQIGS
-554 GSTQFDSSWRAI
+554 GSADFDSSWRAI
-566 FSTNQQGIAP
+566 FSTSQQGIAP

-593 DILQSIIDKYL
+593 DVLQSVIDRYL
-604 DETREYDWRHYLV
+604 HETREYDWRHYLV
-617 RYDAMRPERYGMY
+617 KYDAMRPERYGMY
-630 FWEEDPLHEK
+630 FWEEDSQHEK
-640 RGYTILMMLTEKS
+640 LGYSILMMWTEKS
-653 MGGRNY
+653 ISGRNY
-659 NIFLKALYDW
+659 NIFLKALNDR
-669 LLSDDPSLSIS
+669 LLCDFPDLGIS

-706 NKLCICHQIQDE
+706 DKLYICHQTPDE
-718 QGHLTEIID
+718 QGHTTETID
-727 LEKPISQT
+727 MEKPILQT

-741 EDRVKLAYDVV
+741 EDRVELAYEVV
-752 KSMIGN
+752 KSLMNK

>member
-1 MSTIDSKK
+1 MNTIDSKK

-22 GEALSCIEIPLIQR
+22 GEALNGIEIPLIQR
-36 DYAQGRDV
+36 DYAQGRDM
-44 PKVNSIRERFLGALR
+44 PKVEDIRRRFVGALK
-59 KALTNNEPITLDFVY
+59 KALINNEPITLDFVY

-79 NRMLIPLDGQQRLT
+79 NRTLIPLDGQQRLT
-93 TLFLLHWYIARHEGV
+93 TLFLLHWYIARREGV

-132 HLVSPN
+132 RLVSPD
-138 YQPDFSHNKL
+138 YQPDFNRDRL
-148 SDDIADQC
+148 SDEITDQS
-156 WMQLDWKNDP
+156 WMPLDWENDP

-173 MIDSIHVKFR
+173 MIDYIHVMFNN
-183 SYTDLWQRLEAGCI
+183 SCNNLWPRLEAGCI
-197 SFYFLPIKELGATD
+197 SFYFLPIKQLGATD
-211 ELYIKMNSRG
+211 DLYIKMNSRG

-228 NFKAEWEAS
+228 NVKAEWEAC
-237 IKAIEPNIMSQQE
+237 IKAISPSIMPQQDA
-250 VEQLQHRIEQ
+250 EQLQHRIEQ
-260 KLDIDWTDLL
+260 KMDLDWTDLL

-275 GKTDSSADD
+275 GQTGSSADD
-284 VIDDKFIRYFR
+284 VVDDKFIRYLR
-295 FLTDIIFYKDDRY
+295 FLTDIIYYKDEEL
-308 VKDTSDILSIS
+308 KKNSSDILSIVEDLFRGS
-319 EYLFCPNSDNTP
+319 EKAPEHL
-331 RHIEFIERG
+331 EFIERG
-340 FDCWKNVDDIEH
+340 FDCWLHVDIEH
-352 LFSTYLTTQPTDSDS
+352 LFNTYLTTTPTASDP
-367 QKCIVAAP
+367 QKCVVAAP
-375 INVFAQACH
+375 VNVFAQACY
-384 TYGDVNNGRNRL
+384 TYGDMNGRTRL
-396 FPIGRTI
+396 FPIGRSVM
-403 LLYAFL
+403 LYAFL
-409 YYLQHKETIND
+409 YYLQHKETISD
-420 TQFARRIRIITNL
+420 IQFARRIRIITNL

-458 HGDVEDGYLS
+458 HGDVEEGYLS

-486 HAEKAETLCRLE
+486 HADKADTLCRLE

-545 VNSLFQIGS
+545 VNNRFQIGS
-554 GSTQFDSSWRAI
+554 GSADFDSSWRAI
-566 FSTNQQGIAP
+566 FSTSQQGIAP
-576 KRDILLALL
+576 KRDVLLALL

-593 DILQSIIDKYL
+593 DMLQSVIDRYL
-604 DETREYDWRHYLV
+604 RETREYDWRHYLV
-617 RYDAMRPERYGMY
+617 KYDAMRPERYGMY
-630 FWEEDPLHEK
+630 FWDEENPHEK
-640 RGYTILMMLTEKS
+640 RGYNILMMWTEKS
-653 MGGRNY
+653 ISGRNY
-659 NIFLKALYDW
+659 NIFLKALNER
-669 LLSDDPSLSIS
+669 LLCDFPDLSIS

-706 NKLCICHQIQDE
+706 DKLYICHQTPDE
-718 QGHLTEIID
+718 QGHTTKTID
-727 LEKPISQT
+727 MEKPILQT

-741 EDRVKLAYDVV
+741 EDRVELAYEVV
-752 KSMIGN
+752 KSLMNK

>member
-1 MSTIDSKK
+1 MNTIDSKK

-22 GEALSCIEIPLIQR
+22 GEALNGIEIPLIQR
-36 DYAQGRDV
+36 DYAQGRDM
-44 PKVNSIRERFLGALR
+44 PKVEDIRRRFVGALK
-59 KALTNNEPITLDFVY
+59 KALINNEPITLDFVY

-79 NRMLIPLDGQQRLT
+79 NRTLIPLDGQQRLT
-93 TLFLLHWYIARHEGV
+93 TLFLLHWYIARREGV

-132 HLVSPN
+132 RLVSPD
-138 YQPDFSHNKL
+138 YQPDFNRDRL
-148 SDDIADQC
+148 SDEITDQS
-156 WMQLDWKNDP
+156 WMPLDWENDP

-173 MIDSIHVKFR
+173 MIDYIHVMFNN
-183 SYTDLWQRLEAGCI
+183 SCNNLWPRLEAGCI
-197 SFYFLPIKELGATD
+197 SFYFLPIKQLGATD
-211 ELYIKMNSRG
+211 DLYIKMNSRG

-228 NFKAEWEAS
+228 NVKAEWEAC
-237 IKAIEPNIMSQQE
+237 IKAISPSIMPKQDA
-250 VEQLQHRIEQ
+250 EQLQHRIEQ
-260 KLDIDWTDLL
+260 KMDLDWTDLL

-275 GKTDSSADD
+275 GQTGSSADD
-284 VIDDKFIRYFR
+284 VVDDKFIRYLR
-295 FLTDIIFYKDDRY
+295 FLTDIIYYKDEEL
-308 VKDTSDILSIS
+308 KKNSSDILSIVEDLFRDS
-319 EYLFCPNSDNTP
+319 EKAPEHL
-331 RHIEFIERG
+331 EFIERG
-340 FDCWKNVDDIEH
+340 FDCWLHVDIEH
-352 LFSTYLTTQPTDSDS
+352 LFNTYLTTTPTASDP
-367 QKCIVAAP
+367 QKCVVAAP
-375 INVFAQACH
+375 VNVFAQACY
-384 TYGDVNNGRNRL
+384 TYGDMNGRTRL
-396 FPIGRTI
+396 FPIGRSVM
-403 LLYAFL
+403 LYAFL
-409 YYLQHKETIND
+409 YYLQHKETISD

-458 HGDVEDGYLS
+458 HGDVEEGYLS

-473 LAEEHEKAVWLQT
+473 LAEEHEKAAWLQT
-486 HAEKAETLCRLE
+486 HADKADTLCRLE

-545 VNSLFQIGS
+545 VNNRFQIGS
-554 GSTQFDSSWRAI
+554 GSADFDSSWRAI
-566 FSTNQQGIAP
+566 FSTSQQGIAP
-576 KRDILLALL
+576 KRDVLLALL

-593 DILQSIIDKYL
+593 DMLQSVIDRYL
-604 DETREYDWRHYLV
+604 RETREYDWRHYLV
-617 RYDAMRPERYGMY
+617 KYDAMRPERYGMY
-630 FWEEDPLHEK
+630 FWDEENPHEK
-640 RGYTILMMLTEKS
+640 RGYSILMMWTEKS
-653 MGGRNY
+653 ISGRNY
-659 NIFLKALYDW
+659 NIFLKALNDR
-669 LLSDDPSLSIS
+669 LLCDFPDLGIS

-706 NKLCICHQIQDE
+706 DKLYICHQTPDE
-718 QGHLTEIID
+718 QGHTTETID
-727 LEKPISQT
+727 MEKPILQT

-741 EDRVKLAYDVV
+741 EDRVELAYEVV
-752 KSMIGN
+752 KSLMNK

>member
-1 MSTIDSKK
+1 MNTIDSKK

-22 GEALSCIEIPLIQR
+22 GEALNGIEIPLIQR
-36 DYAQGRDV
+36 DYAQGRDM
-44 PKVNSIRERFLGALR
+44 PKVEDIRRRFVGALK
-59 KALTNNEPITLDFVY
+59 KALINKEPITLDFVY

-79 NRMLIPLDGQQRLT
+79 NRTLIPLDGQQRLT
-93 TLFLLHWYIARHEGV
+93 TLFLLHWYIARREGV

-132 HLVSPN
+132 RLVSPD
-138 YQPDFSHNKL
+138 YQPDFNRDRL
-148 SDDIADQC
+148 SDEITDQS
-156 WMQLDWKNDP
+156 WMPLDWENDS

-173 MIDSIHVKFR
+173 MIDYIHVMFNN
-183 SYTDLWQRLEAGCI
+183 SCNNLWPRLEAGCI
-197 SFYFLPIKELGATD
+197 SFYFLPIKQLGATD
-211 ELYIKMNSRG
+211 DLYIKMNSRG

-228 NFKAEWEAS
+228 NVKAEWEAC
-237 IKAIEPNIMSQQE
+237 IKAISPSIMPKQDA
-250 VEQLQHRIEQ
+250 EQLQHRIEQ
-260 KLDIDWTDLL
+260 KMDLDWTDLL

-275 GKTDSSADD
+275 GQTGSSADD
-284 VIDDKFIRYFR
+284 VVDDKFIRYLR
-295 FLTDIIFYKDDRY
+295 FLTDIIYYKDEEL
-308 VKDTSDILSIS
+308 KKNSSDILSIVEDLFRDS
-319 EYLFCPNSDNTP
+319 EKAPEHL
-331 RHIEFIERG
+331 EFIERG
-340 FDCWKNVDDIEH
+340 FDCWLHVDIEH
-352 LFSTYLTTQPTDSDS
+352 LFNTYLTTTPTASDP
-367 QKCIVAAP
+367 QKCVVAAP
-375 INVFAQACH
+375 VNVFAQACY
-384 TYGDVNNGRNRL
+384 TYGDMNGHTRL
-396 FPIGRTI
+396 FPIGRSVM
-403 LLYAFL
+403 LYAFL
-409 YYLQHKETIND
+409 YYLQHKKTISD

-458 HGDVEDGYLS
+458 HGDVEEGYLS

-473 LAEEHEKAVWLQT
+473 LAEEHEKAAWLQT
-486 HAEKAETLCRLE
+486 HADKADTLCRLE

-545 VNSLFQIGS
+545 VNNRFQIGS
-554 GSTQFDSSWRAI
+554 GSADFDSSWRAI
-566 FSTNQQGIAP
+566 FSTSQQGIAP
-576 KRDILLALL
+576 KRDVLLALL

-593 DILQSIIDKYL
+593 DMLQSVIDRYL
-604 DETREYDWRHYLV
+604 RETREYDWRHYLV
-617 RYDAMRPERYGMY
+617 KYDAMRPERYGMY
-630 FWEEDPLHEK
+630 FWDEENPHEK
-640 RGYTILMMLTEKS
+640 RGYNILMMWTEKS
-653 MGGRNY
+653 ISGRNY
-659 NIFLKALYDW
+659 NIFLKALNER
-669 LLSDDPSLSIS
+669 LLCDFPDLSIS

-706 NKLCICHQIQDE
+706 DKLYICHQTPDE
-718 QGHLTEIID
+718 QGHTTKTID
-727 LEKPISQT
+727 MEKPILQT

-741 EDRVKLAYDVV
+741 EDRVELAYEVV
-752 KSMIGN
+752 KSLMNK

>member
-1 MSTIDSKK
+1 MNTIDSKK

-22 GEALSCIEIPLIQR
+22 GEALNGIEIPLIQR
-36 DYAQGRDV
+36 DYAQGRDM
-44 PKVNSIRERFLGALR
+44 PKVEDIRRRFVGALK
-59 KALTNNEPITLDFVY
+59 KALINNEPVTLDFVY

-79 NRMLIPLDGQQRLT
+79 NRTLIPLDGQQRLT
-93 TLFLLHWYIARHEGV
+93 TLFLLHWYIARREGV

-132 HLVSPN
+132 RLVSPD
-138 YQPDFSHNKL
+138 YQPDFNRFKL
-148 SDDIADQC
+148 SEEITDQN
-156 WMQLDWKNDP
+156 WMPLDWENDS

-173 MIDSIHVKFR
+173 MIDYIHVMFNN
-183 SYTDLWQRLEAGCI
+183 SCNNLWPRLEAGCI
-197 SFYFLPIKELGATD
+197 SFYFLPIKQLGATD
-211 ELYIKMNSRG
+211 DLYIKMNSRG

-228 NFKAEWEAS
+228 NVKAEWEAS
-237 IKAIEPNIMSQQE
+237 IRAISPSIMPQQDA
-250 VEQLQHRIEQ
+250 EQLQHRIEQ
-260 KLDIDWTDLL
+260 KMDLDWTDLL

-275 GKTDSSADD
+275 GQTGSSADD
-284 VIDDKFIRYFR
+284 VVDDKFIRYLR
-295 FLTDIIFYKDDRY
+295 FLTDIIYYKDEEL
-308 VKDTSDILSIS
+308 KKNSSDILSIVEDLFRDS
-319 EYLFCPNSDNTP
+319 EKAPEHL
-331 RHIEFIERG
+331 EFIERG
-340 FDCWKNVDDIEH
+340 FDCWLHVDIEH
-352 LFSTYLTTQPTDSDS
+352 LFNTYLTTTPTASDP
-367 QKCIVAAP
+367 QKCVVAAP
-375 INVFAQACH
+375 VNVFAQACY
-384 TYGDVNNGRNRL
+384 TYGDMNGRTRL
-396 FPIGRTI
+396 FPIGRSVM
-403 LLYAFL
+403 LYAFL
-409 YYLQHKETIND
+409 YYLQHKETISD
-420 TQFARRIRIITNL
+420 IQFARRIRIITNL

-458 HGDVEDGYLS
+458 HGDVEEGYLS

-486 HAEKAETLCRLE
+486 HADKADTLCRLE

-545 VNSLFQIGS
+545 VNNRFQIGS
-554 GSTQFDSSWRAI
+554 GSADFDSSWRAI
-566 FSTNQQGIAP
+566 FSTSQQGIAP

-593 DILQSIIDKYL
+593 DMLQSVIDRYL
-604 DETREYDWRHYLV
+604 RETREYDWRHYLV
-617 RYDAMRPERYGMY
+617 KYDAMRPERYGMY
-630 FWEEDPLHEK
+630 FWDEENPHEK
-640 RGYTILMMLTEKS
+640 RGYNILMMWTEKS
-653 MGGRNY
+653 ISGRNY
-659 NIFLKALYDW
+659 NIFLKALNDR
-669 LLSDDPSLSIS
+669 LLCDFPDLGIS

-706 NKLCICHQIQDE
+706 DKLKICHQTPDE
-718 QGHLTEIID
+718 QGHTTETID
-727 LEKPISQT
+727 MEKPIPQT

-741 EDRVKLAYDVV
+741 EDRVELAYEAV
-752 KSMIGN
+752 KSLMNK

>member
-1 MSTIDSKK
+1 MNTIDSKK

-22 GEALSCIEIPLIQR
+22 GEALNGIEIPLIQR
-36 DYAQGRDV
+36 DYAQGRDM
-44 PKVNSIRERFLGALR
+44 PKVEDIRRRFVGALK
-59 KALTNNEPITLDFVY
+59 KALINKEPITLDFVY

-79 NRMLIPLDGQQRLT
+79 NRTLIPLDGQQRLT
-93 TLFLLHWYIARHEGV
+93 TLFLLHWYIARREGV

-132 HLVSPN
+132 RLVSPA
-138 YQPDFSHNKL
+138 YQPDFNRFKL
-148 SDDIADQC
+148 SEEITDQN
-156 WMQLDWKNDP
+156 WMPLDWENDP

-173 MIDSIHVKFR
+173 MIDYIHVMFNN
-183 SYTDLWQRLEAGCI
+183 SCNNLWSRLEAGCI
-197 SFYFLPIKELGATD
+197 SFYFLPIKQLGATD
-211 ELYIKMNSRG
+211 DLYIKMNSRG

-228 NFKAEWEAS
+228 NVKAEWEAS
-237 IKAIEPNIMSQQE
+237 IRAISPSIMPQQDA
-250 VEQLQHRIEQ
+250 EQLQHRIEQ
-260 KLDIDWTDLL
+260 KMDLDWTDLL

-275 GKTDSSADD
+275 GQTGSSDDD
-284 VIDDKFIRYFR
+284 VVDDKFIRYLR
-295 FLTDIIFYKDDRY
+295 FLTDIIYYKDEEL
-308 VKDTSDILSIS
+308 KKNSSDILSIVEDLFRGS
-319 EYLFCPNSDNTP
+319 EKAPEHL
-331 RHIEFIERG
+331 EFIERG
-340 FDCWKNVDDIEH
+340 FDCWLHVDIEH
-352 LFSTYLTTQPTDSDS
+352 LFNTYLTTPTASDP
-367 QKCIVAAP
+367 QKCVVAAP
-375 INVFAQACH
+375 VNVFAQACY
-384 TYGDVNNGRNRL
+384 TYGDMNGRTRL
-396 FPIGRTI
+396 FPIGRSVM
-403 LLYAFL
+403 LYAFL
-409 YYLQHKETIND
+409 YYLQHKNTISD

-458 HGDVEDGYLS
+458 HGDVEEGYLS

-473 LAEEHEKAVWLQT
+473 LAEEHEKAAWLQT
-486 HAEKAETLCRLE
+486 HADKADTLCRLE

-538 IGDYALL
+538 IGYYALL
-545 VNSLFQIGS
+545 VNNRFQIGS
-554 GSTQFDSSWRAI
+554 GSADFDSSWRAI
-566 FSTNQQGIAP
+566 FSTSQQGIAP

-593 DILQSIIDKYL
+593 DMLQSVIDRYL
-604 DETREYDWRHYLV
+604 RETREYDWRHYLV
-617 RYDAMRPERYGMY
+617 KYDAMRPERYGMY
-630 FWEEDPLHEK
+630 FWEEDSQHEK
-640 RGYTILMMLTEKS
+640 RGYSILMMWTEKS
-653 MGGRNY
+653 ISGRNY
-659 NIFLKALYDW
+659 NIFLKALNDR
-669 LLSDDPSLSIS
+669 LLCDFPDLGIS

-706 NKLCICHQIQDE
+706 DKLYICHQTPDE
-718 QGHLTEIID
+718 QGHTTETID
-727 LEKPISQT
+727 MEKPIPQT

-741 EDRVKLAYDVV
+741 EDRVELAYEVV
-752 KSMIGN
+752 KSLMNK

>member
-1 MSTIDSKK
+1 MNTIDSKK

-22 GEALSCIEIPLIQR
+22 GEALNGIEIPLIQR
-36 DYAQGRDV
+36 DYAQGRDM
-44 PKVNSIRERFLGALR
+44 PKVEDIRRRFVGALK
-59 KALTNNEPITLDFVY
+59 KALINNEPITLDFVY

-79 NRMLIPLDGQQRLT
+79 NRTLIPLDGQQRLT
-93 TLFLLHWYIARHEGV
+93 TLFLLHWYIARREGV

-132 HLVSPN
+132 RLVSPD
-138 YQPDFSHNKL
+138 YQPDFNRFKL
-148 SDDIADQC
+148 SEEITDQN
-156 WMQLDWKNDP
+156 WMPLDWENDS

-173 MIDSIHVKFR
+173 MIDYIHVMFNN
-183 SYTDLWQRLEAGCI
+183 SCNNLWPRLEAGCI
-197 SFYFLPIKELGATD
+197 SFYFLPIKQLGATD
-211 ELYIKMNSRG
+211 DLYIKMNSRG

-228 NFKAEWEAS
+228 NVKAEWEAS
-237 IKAIEPNIMSQQE
+237 IRAISPSIMPQQDA
-250 VEQLQHRIEQ
+250 EQLQHRIEQ
-260 KLDIDWTDLL
+260 KMDLDWTDLL

-275 GKTDSSADD
+275 GQTGSSADD
-284 VIDDKFIRYFR
+284 VVDDKFIRYLR
-295 FLTDIIFYKDDRY
+295 FLTDIIYYKDEEL
-308 VKDTSDILSIS
+308 KKNSSDILSIVEDLFRDS
-319 EYLFCPNSDNTP
+319 EKAPEHL
-331 RHIEFIERG
+331 EFIERG
-340 FDCWKNVDDIEH
+340 FDCWLHVDIEH
-352 LFSTYLTTQPTDSDS
+352 LFNTYLTTTPTASDP
-367 QKCIVAAP
+367 QKCVVAAP
-375 INVFAQACH
+375 VNVFAQACH
-384 TYGDVNNGRNRL
+384 TYGDMNGRTRL
-396 FPIGRTI
+396 FPIGRSVM
-403 LLYAFL
+403 LYAFL
-409 YYLQHKETIND
+409 YYLQHKKTISD

-458 HGDVEDGYLS
+458 HGDVEEGYLS

-473 LAEEHEKAVWLQT
+473 LAEEHEKAAWLQT
-486 HAEKAETLCRLE
+486 HADKADTLCRLE

-545 VNSLFQIGS
+545 VNNRFQIGS
-554 GSTQFDSSWRAI
+554 GSADFDSSWKAI
-566 FSTNQQGIAP
+566 FSTSQQGIAP

-593 DILQSIIDKYL
+593 DMLQSVIDRYL
-604 DETREYDWRHYLV
+604 RETREYDWRHYLV
-617 RYDAMRPERYGMY
+617 KYDAMRPERYGMY
-630 FWEEDPLHEK
+630 FWDEENPHEK
-640 RGYTILMMLTEKS
+640 RGYCILMMWTEKS
-653 MGGRNY
+653 ISGRNY
-659 NIFLKALYDW
+659 NIFLKALNDR
-669 LLSDDPSLSIS
+669 LLCDFPDLGIS

-706 NKLCICHQIQDE
+706 DKLYICHQTPDE
-718 QGHLTEIID
+718 QGHTTETID
-727 LEKPISQT
+727 METPISQT

-741 EDRVKLAYDVV
+741 EDRVELAYEVV
-752 KSMIGN
+752 KSLMNK

>member
-1 MSTIDSKK
+1 MNTIDSKK

-22 GEALSCIEIPLIQR
+22 GEALNGIEIPLIQR
-36 DYAQGRDV
+36 DYAQGRDM
-44 PKVNSIRERFLGALR
+44 PKVEDIRRRFVGALK
-59 KALTNNEPITLDFVY
+59 KALINDKPITLDFVY

-79 NRMLIPLDGQQRLT
+79 NRTLIPLDGQQRLT
-93 TLFLLHWYIARHEGV
+93 TLFLLHWYIARREGV

-132 HLVSPN
+132 RLVSPD
-138 YQPDFSHNKL
+138 YQPDFNRFKL
-148 SDDIADQC
+148 SEEITDQN
-156 WMQLDWKNDP
+156 WMPLDWENDS

-173 MIDSIHVKFR
+173 MIDYIHVMFNN
-183 SYTDLWQRLEAGCI
+183 SCNNLWPRLEAGCI
-197 SFYFLPIKELGATD
+197 SFYFLPIKQLGATD
-211 ELYIKMNSRG
+211 DLYIKMNSRG

-228 NFKAEWEAS
+228 NVKAEWEAS
-237 IKAIEPNIMSQQE
+237 IRAISPSIMPQQDA
-250 VEQLQHRIEQ
+250 EQIEQ
-260 KLDIDWTDLL
+260 KLDLDWTDLL

-275 GKTDSSADD
+275 GQTGSSTDD
-284 VIDDKFIRYFR
+284 VVDDKFIRYLR
-295 FLTDIIFYKDDRY
+295 FLTDIIYYKDEEL
-308 VKDTSDILSIS
+308 KKNSSDILSIVEDLFRDS
-319 EYLFCPNSDNTP
+319 EKAPEHL
-331 RHIEFIERG
+331 EFIERG
-340 FDCWKNVDDIEH
+340 FDCWLHVDIEH
-352 LFSTYLTTQPTDSDS
+352 LFNTYLTTTPTASDP
-367 QKCIVAAP
+367 QKCVVAAP
-375 INVFAQACH
+375 VNVFAQACY
-384 TYGDVNNGRNRL
+384 TYGDMNGRTRL
-396 FPIGRTI
+396 FPIGRSVM
-403 LLYAFL
+403 LYAFL
-409 YYLQHKETIND
+409 YYLQHKETISD

-458 HGDVEDGYLS
+458 HGDIEEGYLS

-486 HAEKAETLCRLE
+486 HADKADTLCRLE

-545 VNSLFQIGS
+545 VNNRFLIGS
-554 GSTQFDSSWRAI
+554 GSADFDSSWRAI
-566 FSTNQQGIAP
+566 FSTSQQGIAP

-593 DILQSIIDKYL
+593 DMLQSVIDRYL
-604 DETREYDWRHYLV
+604 RETREYDWRHYLV
-617 RYDAMRPERYGMY
+617 KYDAMRPERYGMY
-630 FWEEDPLHEK
+630 FWDEENPHEK
-640 RGYTILMMLTEKS
+640 RGYNILMMWTEKS
-653 MGGRNY
+653 ISGRNY
-659 NIFLKALYDW
+659 NIFLKALNDR
-669 LLSDDPSLSIS
+669 LLCDFPDLGIS

-706 NKLCICHQIQDE
+706 DKLYICHQTPDE
-718 QGHLTEIID
+718 QGHTTETID
-727 LEKPISQT
+727 VEKPIPQT

-741 EDRVKLAYDVV
+741 EDRVELAYEAV
-752 KSMIGN
+752 KSLMNK

>member
-1 MSTIDSKK
+1 MMNTIDSKK
-9 YTLIDL
+9 YTFIDL
-15 FRDTEGG
+15 FRGTEGG
-22 GEALSCIEIPLIQR
+22 GEALNGIEIPLIQR
-36 DYAQGRDV
+36 DYAQGRDM
-44 PKVNSIRERFLGALR
+44 PKVNYIRTRFVGALR
-59 KALTNNEPITLDFVY
+59 EALINKEPITLDFVY

-79 NRMLIPLDGQQRLT
+79 NRTLIPLDGQQRLT
-93 TLFLLHWYIARHEGV
+93 TLFLLHWYIARREGV
-108 SEDKLA
+108 SEDKLD

-132 HLVSPN
+132 HLVSPD
-138 YQPDFSHNKL
+138 YQPDFNCSRL
-148 SDDIADQC
+148 SDEIKDQS
-156 WMQLDWKNDP
+156 WMPHDWENDP

-173 MIDSIHVKFR
+173 MIDYIHVMFNN
-183 SYTDLWQRLEAGCI
+183 SCNNLWRRLEAGCI
-197 SFYFLPIKELGATD
+197 SFYFLPIKQLGATD

-228 NFKAEWEAS
+228 NVKAEWEAS
-237 IKAIEPNIMSQQE
+237 IRAISPSIMSQQDA
-250 VEQLQHRIEQ
+250 EQLQGIEQ
-260 KLDIDWTDLL
+260 KLDNDWTDLL

-275 GKTDSSADD
+275 GQTGSSADD
-284 VIDDKFIRYFR
+284 VVDDKFIRYLR
-295 FLTDIIFYKDDRY
+295 FLTDLIFYKNDEQ
-308 VKDTSDILSIS
+308 VKESSDILSIV
-319 EYLFCPNSDNTP
+319 EYLFKDSEKTP
-331 RHIEFIERG
+331 ALSKFIGRG
-340 FDCWKNVDDIEH
+340 FDCWLDVDIEH
-352 LFSTYLTTQPTDSDS
+352 LFNTYLTTTPTASDP
-367 QKCIVAAP
+367 QKCVVAAP
-375 INVFAQACH
+375 VNVFAQACH
-384 TYGDVNNGRNRL
+384 TYGDMNGRTRL
-396 FPIGRTI
+396 FPIGRSVM
-403 LLYAFL
+403 LYAFL
-409 YYLQHKETIND
+409 YYLQHKKTISD

-458 HGDVEDGYLS
+458 HGDVEEGYLS

-473 LAEEHEKAVWLQT
+473 LAEEYEKAAWLQT
-486 HAEKAETLCRLE
+486 HADKADTLCRLE

-545 VNSLFQIGS
+545 VNNRFQIGS
-554 GSTQFDSSWRAI
+554 GSADFDSSWRAI
-566 FSTNQQGIAP
+566 FSTSQQGIAP

-585 SQSQHFTN
+585 SQSWHFTN
-593 DILQSIIDKYL
+593 DVLQSVIDRYL

-617 RYDAMRPERYGMY
+617 KYDAMRPERYGMY
-630 FWEEDPLHEK
+630 FWDEENPHEK
-640 RGYTILMMLTEKS
+640 RGYSILMMWTEKS
-653 MGGRNY
+653 IIGRNY
-659 NIFLKALYDW
+659 NIFLKALNDR
-669 LLSDDPSLSIS
+669 LLCDFPDFGIS

-706 NKLCICHQIQDE
+706 DKLYICHQTPDE
-718 QGHLTEIID
+718 QGHTTETID
-727 LEKPISQT
+727 MEKPILQT

-741 EDRVKLAYDVV
+741 EDRVELAYEVV
-752 KSMIGN
+752 KSLMNK

>member
-1 MSTIDSKK
+1 MNTIDSKK

-22 GEALSCIEIPLIQR
+22 GEALNGIEIPLIQR
-36 DYAQGRDV
+36 DYAQGRDM
-44 PKVNSIRERFLGALR
+44 PKVEDIRRRFVGALK
-59 KALTNNEPITLDFVY
+59 KALINKEPITLDFVY

-79 NRMLIPLDGQQRLT
+79 NRTLIPLDGQQRLT
-93 TLFLLHWYIARHEGV
+93 TLFLLHWYIARREGV

-132 HLVSPN
+132 RLVSPD
-138 YQPDFSHNKL
+138 YQPDFNRDRL
-148 SDDIADQC
+148 SDEITDQS
-156 WMQLDWKNDP
+156 WMPLDWENDS

-173 MIDSIHVKFR
+173 MIDYIHVMFNN
-183 SYTDLWQRLEAGCI
+183 SCNNLWPRLEAGCI
-197 SFYFLPIKELGATD
+197 SFYFLPIKQLGATD
-211 ELYIKMNSRG
+211 DLYIKMNSRG

-228 NFKAEWEAS
+228 NVKAEWEAC
-237 IKAIEPNIMSQQE
+237 IKAISPSIMPQQDA
-250 VEQLQHRIEQ
+250 EQLQHRIEQ
-260 KLDIDWTDLL
+260 KMDLDWTDLL

-275 GKTDSSADD
+275 GQTGSSADD
-284 VIDDKFIRYFR
+284 VVDDKFIRYLR
-295 FLTDIIFYKDDRY
+295 FLTDIIYYKDEELE
-308 VKDTSDILSIS
+308 KNSSDILSIVEDLFRDS
-319 EYLFCPNSDNTP
+319 EKAPEHL
-331 RHIEFIERG
+331 EFIERG
-340 FDCWKNVDDIEH
+340 FDCWLDVDIEH
-352 LFSTYLTTQPTDSDS
+352 LFNTYLTTTPTASDP
-367 QKCIVAAP
+367 QKCVVAAP
-375 INVFAQACH
+375 VNVFAQACY
-384 TYGDVNNGRNRL
+384 TYGDMNGRTRL
-396 FPIGRTI
+396 FPIGRSVM
-403 LLYAFL
+403 LYAFL
-409 YYLQHKETIND
+409 YYLQHKEAISD

-458 HGDVEDGYLS
+458 HGDVEEGYLS

-486 HAEKAETLCRLE
+486 HADKADTLCRLE

-545 VNSLFQIGS
+545 VNNRFQIGS
-554 GSTQFDSSWRAI
+554 GSADFDSSWRAI
-566 FSTNQQGIAP
+566 FSTSQQGIAP
-576 KRDILLALL
+576 KRDVLLALL

-593 DILQSIIDKYL
+593 DVLQSVIDRYL
-604 DETREYDWRHYLV
+604 RETREYDWRHYLV
-617 RYDAMRPERYGMY
+617 KYDAMRPERYGMY
-630 FWEEDPLHEK
+630 FWDEENPHEK
-640 RGYTILMMLTEKS
+640 RGYSILMMWTEKS
-653 MGGRNY
+653 ISGRNY
-659 NIFLKALYDW
+659 NIFLKALNDR
-669 LLSDDPSLSIS
+669 LLCDFPDIGIS

-706 NKLCICHQIQDE
+706 DKLYICHQTPDE
-718 QGHLTEIID
+718 QGHTTQTID
-727 LEKPISQT
+727 MEKPILQT

-741 EDRVKLAYDVV
+741 EDRVELAYEVV
-752 KSMIGN
+752 KSLMNK

>member
-1 MSTIDSKK
+1 MNTIDSKK
-9 YTLIDL
+9 YTFIDL
-15 FRDTEGG
+15 FRGTEGG
-22 GEALSCIEIPLIQR
+22 GEALNGIEIPLIQR
-36 DYAQGRDV
+36 DYAQGRDM
-44 PKVNSIRERFLGALR
+44 PKVEDIRRRFVGALK
-59 KALTNNEPITLDFVY
+59 KALINNEPITLDFVY

-79 NRMLIPLDGQQRLT
+79 NRTLIPLDGQQRLT
-93 TLFLLHWYIARHEGV
+93 TLFLLHWYIARREGV

-132 HLVSPN
+132 RLVSPA
-138 YQPDFSHNKL
+138 YQPDFNRFKL
-148 SDDIADQC
+148 SEEITDQN
-156 WMQLDWKNDP
+156 WMPLDWENDS

-173 MIDSIHVKFR
+173 MIDYIHVMFNN
-183 SYTDLWQRLEAGCI
+183 SCNNLWPRLEAGCI
-197 SFYFLPIKELGATD
+197 SFYFLPIKQLGATD
-211 ELYIKMNSRG
+211 DLYIKMNSRG

-228 NFKAEWEAS
+228 NVKAEWEAS
-237 IKAIEPNIMSQQE
+237 IRAISPSIMPQQDA
-250 VEQLQHRIEQ
+250 EQLQHRIEQ
-260 KLDIDWTDLL
+260 KMDLDWTDLL

-275 GKTDSSADD
+275 GQTGSSADD
-284 VIDDKFIRYFR
+284 VVDDKFIRYLR
-295 FLTDIIFYKDDRY
+295 FLTDIIYYKDEEL
-308 VKDTSDILSIS
+308 KKNSSDILSIVEDLFRDS
-319 EYLFCPNSDNTP
+319 EKAPEHL
-331 RHIEFIERG
+331 EFIERG
-340 FDCWKNVDDIEH
+340 FDCWLHVDIEH
-352 LFSTYLTTQPTDSDS
+352 LFNTYLTTTPTASDP
-367 QKCIVAAP
+367 QKCVVAAP
-375 INVFAQACH
+375 VNVFAQACH
-384 TYGDVNNGRNRL
+384 TYGDMNGRTRL
-396 FPIGRTI
+396 FPIGRSVM
-403 LLYAFL
+403 LYAFL
-409 YYLQHKETIND
+409 YYLQHKKTISD

-458 HGDVEDGYLS
+458 HGDVEEGYLS

-473 LAEEHEKAVWLQT
+473 LAEEHEKAAWLQT
-486 HAEKAETLCRLE
+486 HADKADTLCRLE

-545 VNSLFQIGS
+545 VNNRFQIGS
-554 GSTQFDSSWRAI
+554 GSADFDSSWKAI
-566 FSTNQQGIAP
+566 FSTSQQGIAP

-593 DILQSIIDKYL
+593 DMLQSVIDRYL
-604 DETREYDWRHYLV
+604 RETREYDWRHYLV
-617 RYDAMRPERYGMY
+617 KYDAMRPERYGMY
-630 FWEEDPLHEK
+630 FWDEENPHEK
-640 RGYTILMMLTEKS
+640 RGYCILMMWTEKS
-653 MGGRNY
+653 ISGRNY
-659 NIFLKALYDW
+659 NIFLKALNDR
-669 LLSDDPSLSIS
+669 LLCDFPDLGIS

-706 NKLCICHQIQDE
+706 DKLYICHQTPDE
-718 QGHLTEIID
+718 QGHTTETID
-727 LEKPISQT
+727 METPISQT

-741 EDRVKLAYDVV
+741 EDRVELAYEVV
-752 KSMIGN
+752 KSLMNK

>member
-1 MSTIDSKK
+1 MNTIDSKK
-9 YTLIDL
+9 YTFIDL
-15 FRDTEGG
+15 FRGTEGG
-22 GEALSCIEIPLIQR
+22 GEALNGIEIPLIQR
-36 DYAQGRDV
+36 DYAQGRDM
-44 PKVNSIRERFLGALR
+44 PKVNYIRTRFVGALR
-59 KALTNNEPITLDFVY
+59 EALINKEPITLDFVY

-79 NRMLIPLDGQQRLT
+79 NRTLIPLDGQQRLT
-93 TLFLLHWYIARHEGV
+93 TLFLLHWYIARREGV

-132 HLVSPN
+132 HLVSPD
-138 YQPDFSHNKL
+138 YQPDFNRDRL
-148 SDDIADQC
+148 SDEITDQS
-156 WMQLDWKNDP
+156 WMPLDWENDP

-173 MIDSIHVKFR
+173 MIDYIHVMFNN
-183 SYTDLWQRLEAGCI
+183 SCNNLWPRLEAGCI
-197 SFYFLPIKELGATD
+197 SFYFLPIKQLGATD
-211 ELYIKMNSRG
+211 DLYIKMNSRG

-228 NFKAEWEAS
+228 NVKAEWEAS
-237 IKAIEPNIMSQQE
+237 IRAIDPSIMPKQDA
-250 VEQLQHRIEQ
+250 EQIEQ
-260 KLDIDWTDLL
+260 KLDLDWTDLL

-275 GKTDSSADD
+275 GQTGSSADD
-284 VIDDKFIRYFR
+284 VVDDKFIRYLC
-295 FLTDIIFYKDDRY
+295 FLTDIIYYKDDELE
-308 VKDTSDILSIS
+308 KNSSDILSIVEDLFRDS
-319 EYLFCPNSDNTP
+319 EKAPEHL
-331 RHIEFIERG
+331 EFIERG
-340 FDCWKNVDDIEH
+340 FDCWLDVDIEH
-352 LFSTYLTTQPTDSDS
+352 LFNTYLTTTPTASDP
-367 QKCIVAAP
+367 QKCVVAAP
-375 INVFAQACH
+375 VNVFAQACH
-384 TYGDVNNGRNRL
+384 TYGDMNGRTRL
-396 FPIGRTI
+396 FPIGRSVM
-403 LLYAFL
+403 LYAFL
-409 YYLQHKETIND
+409 YYLQHKKTISD

-458 HGDVEDGYLS
+458 HGDVEEGYLS

-473 LAEEHEKAVWLQT
+473 LAEEHEKAAWLQT
-486 HAEKAETLCRLE
+486 HANKADTLCRLE

-545 VNSLFQIGS
+545 VNNRFQIGS
-554 GSTQFDSSWRAI
+554 GSADFDSSWRAI
-566 FSTNQQGIAP
+566 FSTSQQGIAP

-593 DILQSIIDKYL
+593 DVLQSVIDRYL
-604 DETREYDWRHYLV
+604 CETREYDWRHYLV
-617 RYDAMRPERYGMY
+617 KYDAMRPECYGMY
-630 FWEEDPLHEK
+630 FWDEENPHEK
-640 RGYTILMMLTEKS
+640 RGYSILMMWTEKS
-653 MGGRNY
+653 ISGRNY
-659 NIFLKALYDW
+659 NIFLKALNDQ
-669 LLSDDPSLSIS
+669 LLCDFPDLGIS

-706 NKLCICHQIQDE
+706 DKLYICHQTQDE
-718 QGHLTEIID
+718 QGHTTETID
-727 LEKPISQT
+727 MEKPISQT

-741 EDRVKLAYDVV
+741 EDRVELAYEVV
-752 KSMIGN
+752 KSLMNK

>member
-1 MSTIDSKK
+1 MMNTIDSKK
-9 YTLIDL
+9 YTFIDL
-15 FRDTEGG
+15 FRGTEGG
-22 GEALSCIEIPLIQR
+22 GEALNGIEIPLIQR
-36 DYAQGRDV
+36 DYAQGRDM
-44 PKVNSIRERFLGALR
+44 PKVNYIRTRFVGALR
-59 KALTNNEPITLDFVY
+59 EALINKEPITLDFVY

-79 NRMLIPLDGQQRLT
+79 NRTLIPLDGQQRLT
-93 TLFLLHWYIARHEGV
+93 TLFLLHWYIARREGV

-132 HLVSPN
+132 HLVSPD
-138 YQPDFSHNKL
+138 YQPDFNRDRL
-148 SDDIADQC
+148 SDEITDQS
-156 WMQLDWKNDP
+156 WMPLDWENDP

-173 MIDSIHVKFR
+173 MIDYIHVMFNN
-183 SYTDLWQRLEAGCI
+183 SCNNLWPRLEAGCI
-197 SFYFLPIKELGATD
+197 SFYFLPIKQLGATD
-211 ELYIKMNSRG
+211 DLYIKMNSRG

-228 NFKAEWEAS
+228 NVKAEWEAS
-237 IKAIEPNIMSQQE
+237 IRAIDPSIMPKQDA
-250 VEQLQHRIEQ
+250 EQIEQ
-260 KLDIDWTDLL
+260 KLDLDWTDLL

-275 GKTDSSADD
+275 GQTGSSADD
-284 VIDDKFIRYFR
+284 VVDDKFIRYLC
-295 FLTDIIFYKDDRY
+295 FLTDIIYYKDDELE
-308 VKDTSDILSIS
+308 KNSSDILSIVEDLFRDS
-319 EYLFCPNSDNTP
+319 EKAPEHL
-331 RHIEFIERG
+331 EFIERG
-340 FDCWKNVDDIEH
+340 FDCWLDVDIEH
-352 LFSTYLTTQPTDSDS
+352 LFNTYLTTTPTASDP
-367 QKCIVAAP
+367 QKCVVAAP
-375 INVFAQACH
+375 VNVFAQACH
-384 TYGDVNNGRNRL
+384 TYGDMNGRTRL
-396 FPIGRTI
+396 FPIGRSVM
-403 LLYAFL
+403 LYAFL
-409 YYLQHKETIND
+409 YYLQHKKTISD

-458 HGDVEDGYLS
+458 HGDVEEGYLS

-473 LAEEHEKAVWLQT
+473 LAEEHEKAAWLQT
-486 HAEKAETLCRLE
+486 HANKADTLCRLE

-545 VNSLFQIGS
+545 VNNRFQIGS
-554 GSTQFDSSWRAI
+554 GSADFDSSWRAI
-566 FSTNQQGIAP
+566 FSTSQQGIAP

-593 DILQSIIDKYL
+593 DVLQSVIDRYL
-604 DETREYDWRHYLV
+604 CETREYDWRHYLV
-617 RYDAMRPERYGMY
+617 KYDAMRPECYGMY
-630 FWEEDPLHEK
+630 FWDEENPHEK
-640 RGYTILMMLTEKS
+640 RGYSILMMWTEKS
-653 MGGRNY
+653 ISGRNY
-659 NIFLKALYDW
+659 NIFLKALNDQ
-669 LLSDDPSLSIS
+669 LLCDFPDLGIS

-706 NKLCICHQIQDE
+706 DKLYICHQTQDE
-718 QGHLTEIID
+718 QGHTTETID
-727 LEKPISQT
+727 MEKPISQT

-741 EDRVKLAYDVV
+741 EDRVELAYEVV
-752 KSMIGN
+752 KSLMNK

>member
-1 MSTIDSKK
+1 MNTIDSKK

-22 GEALSCIEIPLIQR
+22 GEALNGIEIPLIQR
-36 DYAQGRDV
+36 DYAKGRDM
-44 PKVNSIRERFLGALR
+44 PKVEDIRRRFVGALK
-59 KALTNNEPITLDFVY
+59 KALINNEPVTLDFVY

-79 NRMLIPLDGQQRLT
+79 NRTLIPLDGQQRLT
-93 TLFLLHWYIARHEGV
+93 TLFLLHWYIARREGV

-132 HLVSPN
+132 RLVSPD
-138 YQPDFSHNKL
+138 YQPDFNRFKL
-148 SDDIADQC
+148 SEEITDQN
-156 WMQLDWKNDP
+156 WMPLDWENDS

-173 MIDSIHVKFR
+173 MIDYIHVMFNN
-183 SYTDLWQRLEAGCI
+183 SCNNLWPRLEAGCI
-197 SFYFLPIKELGATD
+197 SFYFLPIKQLGATD
-211 ELYIKMNSRG
+211 DLYIKMNSRG

-228 NFKAEWEAS
+228 NVKAEWEAS
-237 IKAIEPNIMSQQE
+237 IRAISPSIMPQQDA
-250 VEQLQHRIEQ
+250 EQLQHRIEQ
-260 KLDIDWTDLL
+260 KMDLDWTDLL

-275 GKTDSSADD
+275 GQTGSSADD
-284 VIDDKFIRYFR
+284 VVDDKFIRYLR
-295 FLTDIIFYKDDRY
+295 FLTDIIYYKDEEL
-308 VKDTSDILSIS
+308 KKNSSDILSIVEDLFRDS
-319 EYLFCPNSDNTP
+319 EKAPEHL
-331 RHIEFIERG
+331 EFIERG
-340 FDCWKNVDDIEH
+340 FDCWLHVDIEH
-352 LFSTYLTTQPTDSDS
+352 LFNTYLTTTPTASDP
-367 QKCIVAAP
+367 QKCVVAAP
-375 INVFAQACH
+375 VNVFAQACY
-384 TYGDVNNGRNRL
+384 TYGDMNGRTRL
-396 FPIGRTI
+396 FPIGRSVM
-403 LLYAFL
+403 LYAFL
-409 YYLQHKETIND
+409 YYLQHKETISD
-420 TQFARRIRIITNL
+420 IQFARRIRIITNL

-458 HGDVEDGYLS
+458 HGDVEEGYLS

-486 HAEKAETLCRLE
+486 HADKADTLCRLE

-545 VNSLFQIGS
+545 VNNRFQIGS
-554 GSTQFDSSWRAI
+554 GSADFDSSWRAI
-566 FSTNQQGIAP
+566 FSTSQQGIAP

-593 DILQSIIDKYL
+593 DMLQSVIDRYL
-604 DETREYDWRHYLV
+604 RETREYDWRHYLV
-617 RYDAMRPERYGMY
+617 KYDAMRPERYGMY
-630 FWEEDPLHEK
+630 FWDEENPHEK
-640 RGYTILMMLTEKS
+640 RGYNILMMWTEKS
-653 MGGRNY
+653 ISGRNY
-659 NIFLKALYDW
+659 NIFLKALNDR
-669 LLSDDPSLSIS
+669 LLCDFPDLGIS

-706 NKLCICHQIQDE
+706 DKLKICHQTPDE
-718 QGHLTEIID
+718 QGHTTETID
-727 LEKPISQT
+727 MEKPIPQT

-741 EDRVKLAYDVV
+741 EDRVELAYEAV
-752 KSMIGN
+752 KSLMNK

>member
-1 MSTIDSKK
+1 MNTIDSKK

-22 GEALSCIEIPLIQR
+22 GEALNGIEIPLIQR
-36 DYAQGRDV
+36 DYAQGRDM
-44 PKVNSIRERFLGALR
+44 PKVEDIRRRFVGALK
-59 KALTNNEPITLDFVY
+59 KALINKEPITLDFVY

-79 NRMLIPLDGQQRLT
+79 NRTLIPLDGQQRLT
-93 TLFLLHWYIARHEGV
+93 TLFLLHWYIARREGV

-132 HLVSPN
+132 RLVSPD
-138 YQPDFSHNKL
+138 YQPDFNRDRL
-148 SDDIADQC
+148 SDEITDQS
-156 WMQLDWKNDP
+156 WMPLDWENDS

-173 MIDSIHVKFR
+173 MIDYIHVMFNN
-183 SYTDLWQRLEAGCI
+183 SCNNLWPRLEAGCI
-197 SFYFLPIKELGATD
+197 SFYFLPIKQLGATD
-211 ELYIKMNSRG
+211 DLYIKMNSRG

-228 NFKAEWEAS
+228 NVKAEWEAC
-237 IKAIEPNIMSQQE
+237 IKAISPSIMPQQDA
-250 VEQLQHRIEQ
+250 EQLQHRIEQ
-260 KLDIDWTDLL
+260 KMDLDWTDLL

-275 GKTDSSADD
+275 GQTGSSADD
-284 VIDDKFIRYFR
+284 VVDDKFIRYLR
-295 FLTDIIFYKDDRY
+295 FLTDIIYYKDEEL
-308 VKDTSDILSIS
+308 KKNSSDILSIVEDLFRGS
-319 EYLFCPNSDNTP
+319 EKAPEHL
-331 RHIEFIERG
+331 EFIERG
-340 FDCWKNVDDIEH
+340 FDCWLDVDIEH
-352 LFSTYLTTQPTDSDS
+352 LFNTYLTTTPTASDP
-367 QKCIVAAP
+367 QKCVVAAP
-375 INVFAQACH
+375 VNVFAQACY
-384 TYGDVNNGRNRL
+384 TYGDMNGRTRL
-396 FPIGRTI
+396 FPIGRSVM
-403 LLYAFL
+403 LYAFL
-409 YYLQHKETIND
+409 YYLQHKEAISD

-458 HGDVEDGYLS
+458 HGDVEEGYLS

-486 HAEKAETLCRLE
+486 HADKADTLCRLE

-545 VNSLFQIGS
+545 VNNRFQIGS
-554 GSTQFDSSWRAI
+554 GSADFDSSWRAI
-566 FSTNQQGIAP
+566 FSTSQQGIAP
-576 KRDILLALL
+576 KRDVLLALL

-593 DILQSIIDKYL
+593 DMLQSVIDRYL
-604 DETREYDWRHYLV
+604 RETREYDWRHYLV
-617 RYDAMRPERYGMY
+617 KYDAMRPERYGMY
-630 FWEEDPLHEK
+630 FWDEENPHEK
-640 RGYTILMMLTEKS
+640 RGYSILMMWTEKS
-653 MGGRNY
+653 ISGRNY
-659 NIFLKALYDW
+659 NIFLKALNDR
-669 LLSDDPSLSIS
+669 LLCDFPDIGIS

-706 NKLCICHQIQDE
+706 DKLYICHQTPDE
-718 QGHLTEIID
+718 QGHTTQTID
-727 LEKPISQT
+727 MEKPILQT

-741 EDRVKLAYDVV
+741 EDRVELAYEVV
-752 KSMIGN
+752 KSLMNK

>member
-1 MSTIDSKK
+1 MNTIDSKK
-9 YTLIDL
+9 YTFIDL
-15 FRDTEGG
+15 FRGTEGG
-22 GEALSCIEIPLIQR
+22 GEALNGIEIPLIQR
-36 DYAQGRDV
+36 DYAQGRDM
-44 PKVNSIRERFLGALR
+44 PKVEDIRRRFVGALK
-59 KALTNNEPITLDFVY
+59 KALINNEPVTLDFVY

-79 NRMLIPLDGQQRLT
+79 NRTLIPLDGQQRLT
-93 TLFLLHWYIARHEGV
+93 TLFLLHWYIARREGV

-132 HLVSPN
+132 RLVSPD
-138 YQPDFSHNKL
+138 YQPDFNRFKL
-148 SDDIADQC
+148 SEEITDQN
-156 WMQLDWKNDP
+156 WMPLDWENDS

-173 MIDSIHVKFR
+173 MIDYIHVMFNN
-183 SYTDLWQRLEAGCI
+183 SCNNLWPRLEAGCI
-197 SFYFLPIKELGATD
+197 SFYFLPIKQLGATD
-211 ELYIKMNSRG
+211 DLYIKMNSRG

-228 NFKAEWEAS
+228 NVKAEWEAS
-237 IKAIEPNIMSQQE
+237 IRAISPSIMPQQDA
-250 VEQLQHRIEQ
+250 EQLQHRIEQ
-260 KLDIDWTDLL
+260 KMDLDWTDLL

-275 GKTDSSADD
+275 GQTGSSADD
-284 VIDDKFIRYFR
+284 VVDDKFIRYLR
-295 FLTDIIFYKDDRY
+295 FLTDIIYYKDEEL
-308 VKDTSDILSIS
+308 KKNSSDILSIVEDLFRDS
-319 EYLFCPNSDNTP
+319 EKAPE
-331 RHIEFIERG
+331 HIEFIERG
-340 FDCWKNVDDIEH
+340 FDCWLHVDIEH
-352 LFSTYLTTQPTDSDS
+352 LFNTYLTTTPTASDP
-367 QKCIVAAP
+367 QKCVVAAP
-375 INVFAQACH
+375 VNVFAQACY
-384 TYGDVNNGRNRL
+384 TYGDMNGRTRL
-396 FPIGRTI
+396 FPIGRSVM
-403 LLYAFL
+403 LYAFL
-409 YYLQHKETIND
+409 YYLQHKETISD
-420 TQFARRIRIITNL
+420 TQFVRRIRIITNL

-458 HGDVEDGYLS
+458 HGDIEEGYLS

-486 HAEKAETLCRLE
+486 HADKADTLCRLE

-545 VNSLFQIGS
+545 VNNRFQIGS
-554 GSTQFDSSWRAI
+554 GSADFDSSWRAI
-566 FSTNQQGIAP
+566 FSTSQQGIAP

-593 DILQSIIDKYL
+593 DMLQSVIDRYL
-604 DETREYDWRHYLV
+604 RETREYDWRHYLV
-617 RYDAMRPERYGMY
+617 KYDAMRPERYGMY
-630 FWEEDPLHEK
+630 FWDEENPHEK
-640 RGYTILMMLTEKS
+640 RGYNILMMWTEKS
-653 MGGRNY
+653 ISGRNY
-659 NIFLKALYDW
+659 NIFLKALNDR
-669 LLSDDPSLSIS
+669 LLCDFPDLGIS

-706 NKLCICHQIQDE
+706 DKLYICHQTPDE
-718 QGHLTEIID
+718 QGHTTETID
-727 LEKPISQT
+727 MEKPIPQT

-741 EDRVKLAYDVV
+741 EDRVELAYEAV
-752 KSMIGN
+752 KSLMNK

>member
-1 MSTIDSKK
+1 MNTIDSKK
-9 YTLIDL
+9 YTFIDL
-15 FRDTEGG
+15 FRGTEGG
-22 GEALSCIEIPLIQR
+22 GEALNGIEIPLIQR
-36 DYAQGRDV
+36 DYAQGRDM
-44 PKVNSIRERFLGALR
+44 PKVNYIRTRFVGALR
-59 KALTNNEPITLDFVY
+59 EALINKEPVTLDFVY

-79 NRMLIPLDGQQRLT
+79 NRTLIPLDGQQRLT

-108 SEDKLA
+108 SEDKLD

-126 AREFCK
+126 ACEFCK
-132 HLVSPN
+132 HLVSPD
-138 YQPDFSHNKL
+138 YQPDFNCSRL
-148 SDDIADQC
+148 SDEIKDQS
-156 WMQLDWKNDP
+156 WMPHDWENDP

-173 MIDSIHVKFR
+173 MIDYIHVKFR
-183 SYTDLWQRLEAGCI
+183 TDTNLWLRLEDGCI
-197 SFYFLPIKELGATD
+197 SFYFLPIKQLGATD
-211 ELYIKMNSRG
+211 VLYIKMNSRG

-228 NFKAEWEAS
+228 NVKAEWEAS
-237 IKAIEPNIMSQQE
+237 IRAISPSIMPQQDA
-250 VEQLQHRIEQ
+250 EQLQHRIEQ
-260 KLDIDWTDLL
+260 KMDLDWTDLL

-275 GKTDSSADD
+275 GQTGSSADD
-284 VIDDKFIRYFR
+284 VVDDKFIRYLR
-295 FLTDIIFYKDDRY
+295 FLTDIIYYKDEEL
-308 VKDTSDILSIS
+308 KKNSSDILSIVEDLFRDS
-319 EYLFCPNSDNTP
+319 EKAPEHL
-331 RHIEFIERG
+331 EFIEWG
-340 FDCWKNVDDIEH
+340 FDCWLHVDIEH
-352 LFSTYLTTQPTDSDS
+352 LFNTYLTTTPTASDP
-367 QKCIVAAP
+367 QKCVVAAP
-375 INVFAQACH
+375 VNVFAQACY
-384 TYGDVNNGRNRL
+384 TYGDMNGRTRL
-396 FPIGRTI
+396 FPIGRSVM
-403 LLYAFL
+403 LYAFL
-409 YYLQHKETIND
+409 YYLQHKETISD

-458 HGDVEDGYLS
+458 HGDVEEGYLS

-486 HAEKAETLCRLE
+486 HADKADTLCRLE

-545 VNSLFQIGS
+545 VNNRFQIGS
-554 GSTQFDSSWRAI
+554 GSADFDSSWKAI
-566 FSTNQQGIAP
+566 FSTSQQGIAP

-593 DILQSIIDKYL
+593 DMLQSVIDRYL

-617 RYDAMRPERYGMY
+617 KYDAMRPERYGMY
-630 FWEEDPLHEK
+630 FWDEENPHEK
-640 RGYTILMMLTEKS
+640 RGYSILMMWTEKS
-653 MGGRNY
+653 ISGRNY
-659 NIFLKALYDW
+659 NIFLKALNDR
-669 LLSDDPSLSIS
+669 LLCDFPDLGIS

-706 NKLCICHQIQDE
+706 DKLYICHQTPDE
-718 QGHLTEIID
+718 QGHTTETID
-727 LEKPISQT
+727 MEKPIPQT

-741 EDRVKLAYDVV
+741 EDRVELAYEVV
-752 KSMIGN
+752 KSLMNK

>member
-1 MSTIDSKK
+1 MNTIDSKK
-9 YTLIDL
+9 YTFIDL
-15 FRDTEGG
+15 FRGTEGG
-22 GEALSCIEIPLIQR
+22 GEALNGIEIPLIQR
-36 DYAQGRDV
+36 DYAQGRDM
-44 PKVNSIRERFLGALR
+44 PKVNYIRTRFVGALR
-59 KALTNNEPITLDFVY
+59 EALINKEPITLDFVY

-79 NRMLIPLDGQQRLT
+79 NRTLIPLDGQQRLT
-93 TLFLLHWYIARHEGV
+93 TLFLLHWYIARREGV
-108 SEDKLA
+108 SEDKLD

-132 HLVSPN
+132 HLVSPD
-138 YQPDFSHNKL
+138 YQPDFNCSRL
-148 SDDIADQC
+148 SDEIKDQS
-156 WMQLDWKNDP
+156 WMPHDWENDP

-173 MIDSIHVKFR
+173 MIDYIHVMFNN
-183 SYTDLWQRLEAGCI
+183 SCNNLWRRLEAGCI
-197 SFYFLPIKELGATD
+197 SFYFLPIKQLGATD

-228 NFKAEWEAS
+228 NVKAEWEAS
-237 IKAIEPNIMSQQE
+237 IRAISPSIMSQQDA
-250 VEQLQHRIEQ
+250 EQLQGIEQ
-260 KLDIDWTDLL
+260 KLDNDWTDLL

-275 GKTDSSADD
+275 GQTGSSADD
-284 VIDDKFIRYFR
+284 VVDDKFIRYLR
-295 FLTDIIFYKDDRY
+295 FLTDLIFYKNDEQ
-308 VKDTSDILSIS
+308 VKESSDILSIV
-319 EYLFCPNSDNTP
+319 EYLFKDSEKTP
-331 RHIEFIERG
+331 ALSKFIGRG
-340 FDCWKNVDDIEH
+340 FDCWLDVDIEH
-352 LFSTYLTTQPTDSDS
+352 LFNTYLTTTPTASDP
-367 QKCIVAAP
+367 QKCVVAAP
-375 INVFAQACH
+375 VNVFAQACH
-384 TYGDVNNGRNRL
+384 TYGDMNGRTRL
-396 FPIGRTI
+396 FPIGRSVM
-403 LLYAFL
+403 LYAFL
-409 YYLQHKETIND
+409 YYLQHKKTISD

-458 HGDVEDGYLS
+458 HGDVEEGYLS

-473 LAEEHEKAVWLQT
+473 LAEEHEKAAWLQT
-486 HAEKAETLCRLE
+486 HADKADTLCRLE

-545 VNSLFQIGS
+545 VNNRFQIGS
-554 GSTQFDSSWRAI
+554 GSADFDSPWRAI
-566 FSTNQQGIAP
+566 FSTSQQGIAP

-585 SQSQHFTN
+585 SQSRHFTN
-593 DILQSIIDKYL
+593 DVLQSVIDRYL

-617 RYDAMRPERYGMY
+617 KYDAMRPERYGMY
-630 FWEEDPLHEK
+630 FWDEENPHEK
-640 RGYTILMMLTEKS
+640 RGYSILMMWTEKS
-653 MGGRNY
+653 IIGRNY
-659 NIFLKALYDW
+659 NIFLKALNDR
-669 LLSDDPSLSIS
+669 LLCDFPDFGIS

-706 NKLCICHQIQDE
+706 DKLYICHQTPDE
-718 QGHLTEIID
+718 QGHTTETID
-727 LEKPISQT
+727 MEKPILQT

-741 EDRVKLAYDVV
+741 EDRVELAYEVV
-752 KSMIGN
+752 KSLMNK

>member
-1 MSTIDSKK
+1 MNTIDSKK

-22 GEALSCIEIPLIQR
+22 GEALNGIEIPLIQR
-36 DYAQGRDV
+36 DYAQGRDM
-44 PKVNSIRERFLGALR
+44 PKVEDIRRRFVGALK
-59 KALTNNEPITLDFVY
+59 KALINKEPITLDFVY

-79 NRMLIPLDGQQRLT
+79 NRTLIPLDGQQRLT
-93 TLFLLHWYIARHEGV
+93 TLFLLHWYIARREGV

-132 HLVSPN
+132 RLVSPD
-138 YQPDFSHNKL
+138 YQPDFNRDRL
-148 SDDIADQC
+148 SDEITDQS
-156 WMQLDWKNDP
+156 WMPLDWENDS

-173 MIDSIHVKFR
+173 MIDYIHVMFNN
-183 SYTDLWQRLEAGCI
+183 SCNNLWPRLEAGCI
-197 SFYFLPIKELGATD
+197 SFYFLPIKQLGATD
-211 ELYIKMNSRG
+211 DLYIKMNSRG

-228 NFKAEWEAS
+228 NVKAEWEAC
-237 IKAIEPNIMSQQE
+237 IKAISPSIMPQQDA
-250 VEQLQHRIEQ
+250 EQLQHRIEQ
-260 KLDIDWTDLL
+260 KMDLDWTDLL

-275 GKTDSSADD
+275 GQTGSSADD
-284 VIDDKFIRYFR
+284 VVDDKFIRYLR
-295 FLTDIIFYKDDRY
+295 FLTDIIYYKDEEL
-308 VKDTSDILSIS
+308 KKNSSDILSIVEDLFRGS
-319 EYLFCPNSDNTP
+319 EKAPEHL
-331 RHIEFIERG
+331 EFIERG
-340 FDCWKNVDDIEH
+340 FDCWLHVDIEH
-352 LFSTYLTTQPTDSDS
+352 LFNTYLTTTPTASDP
-367 QKCIVAAP
+367 QKCVVAAP
-375 INVFAQACH
+375 VNVFAQACY
-384 TYGDVNNGRNRL
+384 TYGDMNGHTRL
-396 FPIGRTI
+396 FPIGRSVM
-403 LLYAFL
+403 LYAFL
-409 YYLQHKETIND
+409 YYLQHKETISD
-420 TQFARRIRIITNL
+420 IQFARRIRIITNL

-445 MPNLLRQTEYILT
+445 MPNLLRQTEYILA
-458 HGDVEDGYLS
+458 HGDVEEGYLN

-486 HAEKAETLCRLE
+486 HADKADTLCRLE

-545 VNSLFQIGS
+545 VNNRFQIGS
-554 GSTQFDSSWRAI
+554 GSADFDSSWRAI
-566 FSTNQQGIAP
+566 FSTSQQGIAP
-576 KRDILLALL
+576 KRDVLLALL

-593 DILQSIIDKYL
+593 DMLQSVIDRYL
-604 DETREYDWRHYLV
+604 RETREYDWRHYLV
-617 RYDAMRPERYGMY
+617 KYDAMRPERYGMY
-630 FWEEDPLHEK
+630 FWDEENPHEK
-640 RGYTILMMLTEKS
+640 RGYNILMMWTEKS
-653 MGGRNY
+653 ISGRNY
-659 NIFLKALYDW
+659 NIFLKALNER
-669 LLSDDPSLSIS
+669 LLCDFPDLSIS

-706 NKLCICHQIQDE
+706 DKLYICHQTPDE
-718 QGHLTEIID
+718 QGHTTKTID
-727 LEKPISQT
+727 MEKPILQT

-741 EDRVKLAYDVV
+741 EDRVELAYEVV
-752 KSMIGN
+752 KSLMNK

>member
-1 MSTIDSKK
+1 MNTIDSKK
-9 YTLIDL
+9 YTFIDL
-15 FRDTEGG
+15 FRGTEGG
-22 GEALSCIEIPLIQR
+22 GEALNGIEIPLIQR
-36 DYAQGRDV
+36 DYAQGRDM
-44 PKVNSIRERFLGALR
+44 PKVEDIRRRFVGALK
-59 KALTNNEPITLDFVY
+59 KALINNEPVTLDFVY

-79 NRMLIPLDGQQRLT
+79 NRTLIPLDGQQRLT
-93 TLFLLHWYIARHEGV
+93 TLFLLHWYIARREGV

-132 HLVSPN
+132 RLVSPA
-138 YQPDFSHNKL
+138 YQPDFNRFKL
-148 SDDIADQC
+148 SEEITDQN
-156 WMQLDWKNDP
+156 WMPLDWENDS

-173 MIDSIHVKFR
+173 MIDYIHVMFNN
-183 SYTDLWQRLEAGCI
+183 SCNNLWPRLEAGCI
-197 SFYFLPIKELGATD
+197 SFYFLPIKQLGATD
-211 ELYIKMNSRG
+211 DLYIKMNSRG

-228 NFKAEWEAS
+228 NVKAEWEAS
-237 IKAIEPNIMSQQE
+237 IRAISPSIMPQQDA
-250 VEQLQHRIEQ
+250 EQLQHRIEQ
-260 KLDIDWTDLL
+260 KMDLDWTDLL

-275 GKTDSSADD
+275 GQTGSSADD
-284 VIDDKFIRYFR
+284 VVDDKFIRYLR
-295 FLTDIIFYKDDRY
+295 FLTDIIYYKDEEL
-308 VKDTSDILSIS
+308 KKNSSDILSIVEDLFRDS
-319 EYLFCPNSDNTP
+319 EKAPEHL
-331 RHIEFIERG
+331 EFIERG
-340 FDCWKNVDDIEH
+340 FDCWLHVDIEH
-352 LFSTYLTTQPTDSDS
+352 LFNTYLTTTPTASDP
-367 QKCIVAAP
+367 QKCVVAAP
-375 INVFAQACH
+375 VNVFAQACY
-384 TYGDVNNGRNRL
+384 TYGDMNGRTRL
-396 FPIGRTI
+396 FPIGRSVM
-403 LLYAFL
+403 LYAFL
-409 YYLQHKETIND
+409 YYLQHKNTISD

-458 HGDVEDGYLS
+458 HGDVEEGYLN

-473 LAEEHEKAVWLQT
+473 LAEEHEKAAWLQT
-486 HAEKAETLCRLE
+486 HADKADTLCRLE

-545 VNSLFQIGS
+545 VNNRFQIGS
-554 GSTQFDSSWRAI
+554 GSADFDSSWRAI
-566 FSTNQQGIAP
+566 FSTSQQGIAP

-593 DILQSIIDKYL
+593 DMLQSVFDRYL
-604 DETREYDWRHYLV
+604 RETREYDWRHYLV
-617 RYDAMRPERYGMY
+617 KYDAMRPERYGMY
-630 FWEEDPLHEK
+630 FWDEENPHEK
-640 RGYTILMMLTEKS
+640 RGYSILMMWTEKS
-653 MGGRNY
+653 ISGRNY
-659 NIFLKALYDW
+659 NIFLKALNDR
-669 LLSDDPSLSIS
+669 LLCDFPDLGIS

-706 NKLCICHQIQDE
+706 DKLYICHQTPDE
-718 QGHLTEIID
+718 QGHTSQTID
-727 LEKPISQT
+727 VEKPIPQT

-741 EDRVKLAYDVV
+741 EDRVELAYEVV
-752 KSMIGN
+752 KSLMNK